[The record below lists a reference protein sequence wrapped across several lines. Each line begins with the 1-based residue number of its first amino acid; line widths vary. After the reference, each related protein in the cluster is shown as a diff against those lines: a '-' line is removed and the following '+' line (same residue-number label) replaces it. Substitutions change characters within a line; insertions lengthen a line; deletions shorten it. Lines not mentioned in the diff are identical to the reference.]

1 MEKYILEL
9 KDIKKDYKLA
19 DNVVPAL
26 KGVSIAFRH
35 NEFVSILGPS
45 GCGKTTLLNII
56 GGLDQ
61 YTSGDLFIK
70 GQSTKKFRS
79 GDWDTYRNHSI
90 GFVFQSY
97 NLIPHLTV
105 LGNVELALTLAGISS
120 KERKK
125 RAMAVLERV
134 GLKNEYKKRPNQL
147 SGGQMQRVA
156 IARALV
162 NNPEILLADEPTGAL
177 DSKTSVEVMEL
188 IKDISKER
196 LVIMVTHNNEI
207 AQKYSSRIIKLLD
220 GKVVDDNNPPSENE
234 KAIDRVVS
242 TLLINEPNLSKKEQK
257 LQKNDKKVFK
267 KKKSSM
273 SIFTAFMLSLKNLI
287 TKKGRT
293 ILTSVAGSI
302 GIIGVALVLAISNG
316 FTNYINKMQTDTLG
330 GYPIAVS
337 TVAIDYSSLNSFMG
351 QDNKVG
357 TEKDDDSIGVYNP
370 STIIAKLG
378 NYNFISDKF
387 VNYINNYIEEDNKK
401 GDKKSLSSVQFTY
414 ATNLKILT
422 EGKDGIVFVDTTPTT
437 SSIYGTTS
445 SLFYEGLDEKDFVLS
460 NYDIVEGKYPENKN
474 EVLLVLNSTGALSTD
489 MLNNL
494 GINFSVNEAGEYN
507 RILYSDI
514 IGKTYKLV
522 TNDDYYKP
530 VYDGEGNLTDFS
542 TIAKSDYQTVYDGAS
557 ETLSICGVMKPRE
570 DIVVEV
576 FDAGVMYLP
585 ELASFYQET
594 CKNSTIVQ
602 KSVADGKFYVP
613 FTVDISELKG
623 FGLGIQNFNTPAEIV
638 GFVKSAFDID
648 MTAQEAM
655 NLGLQMV
662 GASTIPTGI
671 YLYPKDFEGKAEVL
685 KLIDDWNNS
694 EDGAHNKIIYTDA
707 TEVLTGTLGELINII
722 SYVLIAFAAI
732 SLLVSSIM
740 IGIITYVS
748 VVERTKEIGVLRSIG
763 ARKRDIARVF
773 NAETFIVGFAAGIIG
788 VVLTFI
794 LCFPVNAIIAS
805 VSGLK
810 NIAVLKFSHALLLIA
825 VSFVLTLISGLIPAR
840 IASKKDPVVALR
852 SE

>member
-1 MEKYILEL
+1 MGKYILEL

-26 KGVSIAFRH
+26 KGVSMAFRH

-45 GCGKTTLLNII
+45 GCGKTTMLNII

-61 YTSGDLFIK
+61 YTSGDLIIK
-70 GQSTKKFRS
+70 GQSTKKFKG

-97 NLIPHLTV
+97 NLIPHQTV
-105 LGNVELALTLAGISS
+105 LQNVELALTLSGINK
-120 KERKK
+120 KEREQ
-125 RAMAVLERV
+125 RAIDVLKRV
-134 GLKNEYKKRPNQL
+134 GLGDKIKNRPSQL

-177 DSKTSVEVMEL
+177 DSKTSVQIMEL
-188 IKDISKER
+188 IKEISKER
-196 LVIMVTHNNEI
+196 LVIMVTHNTEL
-207 AQKYSSRIIKLLD
+207 AEKYSSRIIKLLD
-220 GKVVDDNNPPSENE
+220 GKVIDDSNPPSENDDALE
-234 KAIDRVVS
+234 RIIE
-242 TLLINEPNLSKKEQK
+242 TLPQNAQN
-257 LQKNDKKVFK
+257 LQKNDKKAFK

-273 SIFTAFMLSLKNLI
+273 SVFTAFMLSLKNLI

-337 TVAIDYSSLNSFMG
+337 TVAIDYSSLSSFMG
-351 QDNKVG
+351 ESNKVG
-357 TEKDDDSIGVYNP
+357 TSEEEGSFGVYNP
-370 STIIAKLG
+370 STIIAKMG

-387 VNYINNYIEEDNKK
+387 VKYINDYIEEDNKK
-401 GDKKSLSSVQFTY
+401 GDRKSLSSVQFTY
-414 ATNLKILT
+414 ATNLKVLT
-422 EGKDGIVFVDTTPTT
+422 EGSEGVVFVDTKPTT
-437 SSIYGTTS
+437 SSIYGTSS
-445 SLFYEGLDEKDFVLS
+445 SLFYEGLADKDFVLS

-489 MLNNL
+489 MLTKL
-494 GINFSVNEAGEYN
+494 GIAVSVNSEGEYE
-507 RILYSDI
+507 RILYSDV
-514 IGKTYKLV
+514 IGKTYKV
-522 TNDDYYKP
+522 ISNDTYYTP
-530 VYDGEGNLTDFS
+530 VYDSEGNVTEFS
-542 TIAKSDYQTVYDGAS
+542 TLAKADYQTAFDGAS

-576 FDAGVMYLP
+576 FDAGIMYLP
-585 ELASFYQET
+585 ELATSYQQD
-594 CKNSTIVQ
+594 CKNSLIVQ
-602 KSVADGKFYVP
+602 KSIDDGKFYVP

-638 GFVKSAFDID
+638 GFVKSSFDID
-648 MTAQEAM
+648 MTAEEAT

-671 YLYPKDFEGKAEVL
+671 YLYPKNFDGKAEVL
-685 KLIDDWNNS
+685 KLIDDWNAS
-694 EDGAHNKIIYTDA
+694 ENGAHNKIVYTDA

-773 NAETFIVGFAAGIIG
+773 NAETFIIGLFAGLIG
-788 VVLTFI
+788 VVLTYI
-794 LCFPVNAIIAS
+794 LCFPVNAIIAK
-805 VSGLK
+805 VSGGLK
-810 NIAVLKFSHALLLIA
+810 NIAVLKFDHALILIA

>member
-1 MEKYILEL
+1 MGKYILEL

-26 KGVSIAFRH
+26 KGVSMAFRH

-45 GCGKTTLLNII
+45 GCGKTTMLNII

-61 YTSGDLFIK
+61 YTSGDLIIK
-70 GQSTKKFRS
+70 GQSTKKFKG

-90 GFVFQSY
+90 GFVFQGY
-97 NLIPHLTV
+97 NLIPHLSV

-120 KERKK
+120 KERKQ

-134 GLKNEYKKRPNQL
+134 GLKNECKKRPNQL

-177 DSKTSVEVMEL
+177 DSKTSVQIMEL
-188 IKDISKER
+188 IKEISKER
-196 LVIMVTHNNEI
+196 LVIMVTHNTEL
-207 AQKYSSRIIKLLD
+207 AEKYSSRIIKLLD
-220 GKVVDDNNPPSENE
+220 GKVIDDSNPPSENDDALE
-234 KAIDRVVS
+234 RIIE
-242 TLLINEPNLSKKEQK
+242 TLPQNAQN
-257 LQKNDKKVFK
+257 LQKNDKKAFK

-273 SIFTAFMLSLKNLI
+273 SVFTAFMLSLKNLI

-337 TVAIDYSSLNSFMG
+337 TVAIDYSSLSSFMG
-351 QDNKVG
+351 ESNKVG
-357 TEKDDDSIGVYNP
+357 TSEEEGSFGVYNP
-370 STIIAKLG
+370 STIIAKMG

-387 VNYINNYIEEDNKK
+387 VKYINDYIEEDNKK
-401 GDKKSLSSVQFTY
+401 GDRKSLSSVQFTY
-414 ATNLKILT
+414 ATNLKVLT
-422 EGKDGIVFVDTTPTT
+422 EGSEGVVFVDTKPTT
-437 SSIYGTTS
+437 SSIYGTSS
-445 SLFYEGLDEKDFVLS
+445 SLFYEGLSDKDFVLS

-489 MLNNL
+489 MLTKL
-494 GINFSVNEAGEYN
+494 GIAVSVNSEGEYE
-507 RILYSDI
+507 RILYSDV
-514 IGKTYKLV
+514 IGKTYKV
-522 TNDDYYKP
+522 ISNDTYYTP
-530 VYDGEGNLTDFS
+530 VYDSEGNVTEFS
-542 TIAKSDYQTVYDGAS
+542 TLAKADYQTAFDGAS
-557 ETLSICGVMKPRE
+557 ETLSICGVMKPRK

-576 FDAGVMYLP
+576 FDAGIMYLP
-585 ELASFYQET
+585 ELATSYQQD
-594 CKNSTIVQ
+594 CKNSLIVQ
-602 KSVADGKFYVP
+602 KSIDDGKFYVP

-638 GFVKSAFDID
+638 GFVKSSFDID
-648 MTAQEAM
+648 MTAEEAT

-671 YLYPKDFEGKAEVL
+671 YLYPKNFDGKAEVL
-685 KLIDDWNNS
+685 KLIDDWNAS
-694 EDGAHNKIIYTDA
+694 ENGAHNKIVYTDA

-773 NAETFIVGFAAGIIG
+773 NAETFIIGLFAGLIG
-788 VVLTFI
+788 VVLTYI
-794 LCFPVNAIIAS
+794 LCFPVNAIIAK
-805 VSGLK
+805 VSGGLK
-810 NIAVLKFSHALLLIA
+810 NIAVLKFNHALILIA

>member
-1 MEKYILEL
+1 MGKYILEL

-26 KGVSIAFRH
+26 KGVSMAFRH

-45 GCGKTTLLNII
+45 GCGKTTMLNII

-61 YTSGDLFIK
+61 YTSGDLIIK
-70 GQSTKKFRS
+70 GQSTKKFKS

-120 KERKK
+120 KERKQ

-177 DSKTSVEVMEL
+177 DSKTSVQIMEL
-188 IKDISKER
+188 IKEISKER
-196 LVIMVTHNNEI
+196 LVIMVTHNNEL
-207 AQKYSSRIIKLLD
+207 AQQYSSRIIKLLD
-220 GKVVDDNNPPSENE
+220 GKVVDDNNPPSKNDDALERIVE
-234 KAIDRVVS
+234 
-242 TLLINEPNLSKKEQK
+242 TLPQNAQN
-257 LQKNDKKVFK
+257 LQKNDKKAFK
-267 KKKSSM
+267 KKKFSM

-337 TVAIDYSSLNSFMG
+337 TVAIDYSSLSSFMG
-351 QDNKVG
+351 EDNKVG
-357 TEKDDDSIGVYNP
+357 TDKEEGSFGVYNP
-370 STIIAKLG
+370 STIIAKMG

-387 VNYINNYIEEDNKK
+387 VKYINDYIEEDNKK
-401 GDKKSLSSVQFTY
+401 GDRKSLSSVQFTY
-414 ATNLKILT
+414 ATNLKVLT
-422 EGKDGIVFVDTTPTT
+422 EGSEGIILVDTKPTT

-445 SLFYEGLDEKDFVLS
+445 SLFYEGLEDKDFVLS
-460 NYDIVEGKYPENKN
+460 NYDVVEGKYPENKN

-489 MLNNL
+489 MLTNL
-494 GINFSVNEAGEYN
+494 GISYSLNEEGGYN

-514 IGKTYKLV
+514 IGKTYKV
-522 TNDDYYKP
+522 ISNDTFYKP
-530 VYDGEGNLTDFS
+530 VYDSEGNLAEFS
-542 TIAKSDYQTVYDGAS
+542 TLAKADYQTAFDGAG

-585 ELASFYQET
+585 ELATSYQQG
-594 CKNSTIVQ
+594 CKNSLIVQ
-602 KSVADGKFYVP
+602 KSIEDGKFYVP

-623 FGLGIQNFNTPAEIV
+623 FGLGIQNFNTPAEII

-648 MTAQEAM
+648 MTAEEAT

-671 YLYPKDFEGKAEVL
+671 YLYPKDFDGKAEVL
-685 KLIDDWNNS
+685 KLIDDWNAS
-694 EDGAHNKIIYTDA
+694 EDGAHNKIVYTDA

-773 NAETFIVGFAAGIIG
+773 NAETFIIGLFAGLIG
-788 VVLTFI
+788 VVLTYI
-794 LCFPVNAIIAS
+794 LCFPVNAIIAKI
-805 VSGLK
+805 SGGLE
-810 NIAVLKFSHALLLIA
+810 NIAVLKFTHALILIA

>member
-1 MEKYILEL
+1 MGKYILEL

-26 KGVSIAFRH
+26 KGVSMAFRH

-45 GCGKTTLLNII
+45 GCGKTTMLNII

-61 YTSGDLFIK
+61 YTSGDLIIK
-70 GQSTKKFRS
+70 GQSTKKFKS

-120 KERKK
+120 KERKQ

-177 DSKTSVEVMEL
+177 DSKTSVQIMEL
-188 IKDISKER
+188 IKEISKER
-196 LVIMVTHNNEI
+196 LVIMVTHNNEL
-207 AQKYSSRIIKLLD
+207 AQQYSSRIIKLLD
-220 GKVVDDNNPPSENE
+220 GKVVDDNNPPSENDDALE
-234 KAIDRVVS
+234 RIVE
-242 TLLINEPNLSKKEQK
+242 TLPQNAQN
-257 LQKNDKKVFK
+257 LQKNDKKAFK

-337 TVAIDYSSLNSFMG
+337 TVAIDYSSLSSFMG
-351 QDNKVG
+351 EDNKVG
-357 TEKDDDSIGVYNP
+357 TDKEEGSFGVYNP
-370 STIIAKLG
+370 STIIAKMG

-387 VNYINNYIEEDNKK
+387 VKYINDYIEEDNKK
-401 GDKKSLSSVQFTY
+401 GDRKSLSSVQFTY
-414 ATNLKILT
+414 ATNLKVLT
-422 EGKDGIVFVDTTPTT
+422 EGSEGIILVDTKPTT

-445 SLFYEGLDEKDFVLS
+445 SLFYEGLEDKDFVLS

-489 MLNNL
+489 MLTKL
-494 GINFSVNEAGEYN
+494 GIAVSVNSEGEYE
-507 RILYSDI
+507 RILYSDV
-514 IGKTYKLV
+514 IGKTYKV
-522 TNDDYYKP
+522 ISNDTFYKP
-530 VYDGEGNLTDFS
+530 VYDSEGNLTEFS
-542 TIAKSDYQTVYDGAS
+542 TLAKADYQTAFDGAG

-585 ELASFYQET
+585 ELATSYQQD
-594 CKNSTIVQ
+594 CKNSLIVQ
-602 KSVADGKFYVP
+602 KSIEDGKFYVP

-623 FGLGIQNFNTPAEIV
+623 FGLGIQNFNTPAEII

-648 MTAQEAM
+648 MTAEEAT

-671 YLYPKDFEGKAEVL
+671 YLYPKDFDGKAEVL
-685 KLIDDWNNS
+685 KLIDDWNAS
-694 EDGAHNKIIYTDA
+694 EDGAHNKIVYTDA

-773 NAETFIVGFAAGIIG
+773 NAETFIIGLFAGLIG
-788 VVLTFI
+788 VVLTYI
-794 LCFPVNAIIAS
+794 LCFPVNAIIAK
-805 VSGLK
+805 VSGGLE
-810 NIAVLKFSHALLLIA
+810 NIAVLKFTHALVLIA

>member
-1 MEKYILEL
+1 MGKYILEL

-26 KGVSIAFRH
+26 KGVSMAFRH

-45 GCGKTTLLNII
+45 GCGKTTMLNII

-61 YTSGDLFIK
+61 YTSGDLIIK
-70 GQSTKKFRS
+70 GQSTKKFKG

-90 GFVFQSY
+90 GFVFQGY
-97 NLIPHLTV
+97 NLIPHLSV

-120 KERKK
+120 KERKQ

-134 GLKNEYKKRPNQL
+134 GLKNECKKRPNQL

-177 DSKTSVEVMEL
+177 DSKTSVQIMEL
-188 IKDISKER
+188 IKEISKER
-196 LVIMVTHNNEI
+196 LVIMVTHNTEL
-207 AQKYSSRIIKLLD
+207 AEKYSSRIIKLLD
-220 GKVVDDNNPPSENE
+220 GKVIDDSNPPSENDDALE
-234 KAIDRVVS
+234 RIIE
-242 TLLINEPNLSKKEQK
+242 TLPQNAQN
-257 LQKNDKKVFK
+257 LQKNDKKAFK

-273 SIFTAFMLSLKNLI
+273 SVFTAFMLSLKNLI

-337 TVAIDYSSLNSFMG
+337 TVAIDYSSLSSFMG
-351 QDNKVG
+351 ESNKVG
-357 TEKDDDSIGVYNP
+357 TSEEEGSFGVYNP
-370 STIIAKLG
+370 STIIAKMG

-387 VNYINNYIEEDNKK
+387 VKYINDYIEEDNKK
-401 GDKKSLSSVQFTY
+401 GDRKSLSSVQFTY
-414 ATNLKILT
+414 ATNLKVLT
-422 EGKDGIVFVDTTPTT
+422 EGSEGIVFVDTKPTT
-437 SSIYGTTS
+437 SSIYGTSS
-445 SLFYEGLDEKDFVLS
+445 SLFYEGLADKDFVLS

-489 MLNNL
+489 ILTKL
-494 GINFSVNEAGEYN
+494 GIAVSVNSEGEYE
-507 RILYSDI
+507 RILYSDV
-514 IGKTYKLV
+514 IGKTYKV
-522 TNDDYYKP
+522 ISNDTYYTP
-530 VYDGEGNLTDFS
+530 VYDSEGNVTEFS
-542 TIAKSDYQTVYDGAS
+542 TLAKADYQTAFDGAS
-557 ETLSICGVMKPRE
+557 ETLSICGVMKPRK

-576 FDAGVMYLP
+576 FDAGIMYLP
-585 ELASFYQET
+585 ELATSYQQD
-594 CKNSTIVQ
+594 CKNSLIVQ
-602 KSVADGKFYVP
+602 KSIDDGKFYVP

-638 GFVKSAFDID
+638 GFVKSSFDID
-648 MTAQEAM
+648 MTAEEAT

-671 YLYPKDFEGKAEVL
+671 YLYPKNFDGKAEVL
-685 KLIDDWNNS
+685 KLIDDWNAS
-694 EDGAHNKIIYTDA
+694 ENGAHNKIVYTDA

-773 NAETFIVGFAAGIIG
+773 NAETFIIGLFAGLIG
-788 VVLTFI
+788 VVLTYI
-794 LCFPVNAIIAS
+794 LCFPVNAIIAK
-805 VSGLK
+805 VSGGLK
-810 NIAVLKFSHALLLIA
+810 NIAVLKFDHALILIA

>member
-1 MEKYILEL
+1 MGKYILEL

-26 KGVSIAFRH
+26 KGVSMAFRH

-45 GCGKTTLLNII
+45 GCGKTTMLNII

-61 YTSGDLFIK
+61 YTSGDLIIK
-70 GQSTKKFRS
+70 GQSTKKFKG

-97 NLIPHLTV
+97 NLIPHLSV

-120 KERKK
+120 KERKQ

-134 GLKNEYKKRPNQL
+134 GLKNECKKRPNQL

-177 DSKTSVEVMEL
+177 DSKTSVQIMEL
-188 IKDISKER
+188 IKEISKER
-196 LVIMVTHNNEI
+196 LVIMVTHNTEL
-207 AQKYSSRIIKLLD
+207 AEKYSSRIIKLLD
-220 GKVVDDNNPPSENE
+220 GKVIDDSNPPSENYNALE
-234 KAIDRVVS
+234 RIIE
-242 TLLINEPNLSKKEQK
+242 TLPQNAQNV
-257 LQKNDKKVFK
+257 QKNNKKAFK

-273 SIFTAFMLSLKNLI
+273 SVFTAFMLSLKNLI

-337 TVAIDYSSLNSFMG
+337 TVAIDYSSLSSFMG
-351 QDNKVG
+351 ESNKVG
-357 TEKDDDSIGVYNP
+357 TSEEEDSFGVYNP
-370 STIIAKLG
+370 STIIAKMG

-387 VNYINNYIEEDNKK
+387 VKYINDYIEEDNKK
-401 GDKKSLSSVQFTY
+401 EDRKSLSSVQFTY
-414 ATNLKILT
+414 ATNLKVLT
-422 EGKDGIVFVDTTPTT
+422 EGSEGIIFVDTKPTT
-437 SSIYGTTS
+437 SSIYGTSS
-445 SLFYEGLDEKDFVLS
+445 SLFYEGLADKDFVLS

-489 MLNNL
+489 MLTKL
-494 GINFSVNEAGEYN
+494 GIAVSVNSEGEYE
-507 RILYSDI
+507 RILYSDV
-514 IGKTYKLV
+514 IGKTYKV
-522 TNDDYYKP
+522 ISNDTYYTP
-530 VYDGEGNLTDFS
+530 AYDSEGNVTEFS
-542 TIAKSDYQTVYDGAS
+542 TLAKADYQTAFDGAS
-557 ETLSICGVMKPRE
+557 ETLSICGVMKPRK

-576 FDAGVMYLP
+576 FDAGIMYLP
-585 ELASFYQET
+585 ELATSYQQD
-594 CKNSTIVQ
+594 CKNSLIVQ
-602 KSVADGKFYVP
+602 KSIDDGKFYVP

-638 GFVKSAFDID
+638 GFVKSSFDID
-648 MTAQEAM
+648 MTAEEAT

-671 YLYPKDFEGKAEVL
+671 YLYPKNFDGKAEVL
-685 KLIDDWNNS
+685 KLIDDWNAS
-694 EDGAHNKIIYTDA
+694 ENGAHNKIVYTDA

-773 NAETFIVGFAAGIIG
+773 NAETFIIGLFAGLIG
-788 VVLTFI
+788 VVLTYI
-794 LCFPVNAIIAS
+794 LCFPVNAIIAK
-805 VSGLK
+805 VSGGLK
-810 NIAVLKFSHALLLIA
+810 NIAVLKFGHALILIA

>member
-1 MEKYILEL
+1 MGKYILEL

-19 DNVVPAL
+19 DNVEPAL
-26 KGVSIAFRH
+26 KGVSMAFRH

-45 GCGKTTLLNII
+45 GCGKTTMLNII

-61 YTSGDLFIK
+61 YTSGDLIIK
-70 GQSTKKFRS
+70 GQSTKKFKG

-97 NLIPHLTV
+97 NLIPHLSV

-120 KERKK
+120 KERKQ

-134 GLKNEYKKRPNQL
+134 GLKNECKKRPNQL

-177 DSKTSVEVMEL
+177 DSKTSVQIMEL
-188 IKDISKER
+188 IKEISKER
-196 LVIMVTHNNEI
+196 LVIMVTHNTEL
-207 AQKYSSRIIKLLD
+207 AEKYSSRIIKLLD
-220 GKVVDDNNPPSENE
+220 GKVIDDSNPPSENDDALE
-234 KAIDRVVS
+234 RIIE
-242 TLLINEPNLSKKEQK
+242 TLPQNAQN
-257 LQKNDKKVFK
+257 LQKNDKKAFK

-273 SIFTAFMLSLKNLI
+273 SVFTAFMLSLKNLI

-337 TVAIDYSSLNSFMG
+337 TVAIDYSSLSSFMG
-351 QDNKVG
+351 ESNKVG
-357 TEKDDDSIGVYNP
+357 TSEEEGSFGVYNP
-370 STIIAKLG
+370 STIIAKMG

-387 VNYINNYIEEDNKK
+387 VKYINDYIEEDNKK
-401 GDKKSLSSVQFTY
+401 GDRKSLSSVQFTY
-414 ATNLKILT
+414 ATNLKVLT
-422 EGKDGIVFVDTTPTT
+422 EGGEGIIFVDTKPTT
-437 SSIYGTTS
+437 SSIYGTSS
-445 SLFYEGLDEKDFVLS
+445 SLFYEGLADKDFVLS

-489 MLNNL
+489 MLTKL
-494 GINFSVNEAGEYN
+494 GIAVSVNSEGEYE
-507 RILYSDI
+507 RILYSDV
-514 IGKTYKLV
+514 IGKTYKV
-522 TNDDYYKP
+522 ISNDTYYTP
-530 VYDGEGNLTDFS
+530 VYDSEGNVTEFS
-542 TIAKSDYQTVYDGAS
+542 TLAKADYQTAFDGAS

-576 FDAGVMYLP
+576 FDAGIMYLP
-585 ELASFYQET
+585 ELATSYQQD
-594 CKNSTIVQ
+594 CKNSLIVQ
-602 KSVADGKFYVP
+602 KSIDDGKFYVP

-638 GFVKSAFDID
+638 GFVKSSFDID
-648 MTAQEAM
+648 MTAEEAT

-671 YLYPKDFEGKAEVL
+671 YLYPKNFDGKAEVL
-685 KLIDDWNNS
+685 KLIDDWNAS
-694 EDGAHNKIIYTDA
+694 ENGAHNKIVYTDA

-773 NAETFIVGFAAGIIG
+773 NAETFIIGLFAGLIG
-788 VVLTFI
+788 VVLTYI
-794 LCFPVNAIIAS
+794 LCFPVNAIIAK
-805 VSGLK
+805 VSGGLK
-810 NIAVLKFSHALLLIA
+810 NIAVLKFDHALILIA

>member
-1 MEKYILEL
+1 MGKYILEL

-26 KGVSIAFRH
+26 KGVSMAFRH

-45 GCGKTTLLNII
+45 GCGKTTMLNII

-61 YTSGDLFIK
+61 YTSGDLIIK
-70 GQSTKKFRS
+70 GQSTKKFKG

-90 GFVFQSY
+90 GFVFQGY
-97 NLIPHLTV
+97 NLIPHLSV

-120 KERKK
+120 KERKQ

-134 GLKNEYKKRPNQL
+134 GLKNECKKRPNQL

-177 DSKTSVEVMEL
+177 DSKTSVQIMEL
-188 IKDISKER
+188 IKEISKER
-196 LVIMVTHNNEI
+196 LVIMVTHNTEL
-207 AQKYSSRIIKLLD
+207 AEKYSSRIIKLLD
-220 GKVVDDNNPPSENE
+220 GKVIDDSNPPSENDDALE
-234 KAIDRVVS
+234 RIIE
-242 TLLINEPNLSKKEQK
+242 TLPQNAQN
-257 LQKNDKKVFK
+257 LQKNDKKAFK

-273 SIFTAFMLSLKNLI
+273 SVFTAFMLSLKNLI

-337 TVAIDYSSLNSFMG
+337 TVAIDYSSLSSFMG
-351 QDNKVG
+351 ESNKVG
-357 TEKDDDSIGVYNP
+357 TSEEEGSFGVYNP
-370 STIIAKLG
+370 STIIAKMG

-387 VNYINNYIEEDNKK
+387 VKYINDYIEEDNKK
-401 GDKKSLSSVQFTY
+401 GDRKSLSSVQFTY
-414 ATNLKILT
+414 ATNLKVLT
-422 EGKDGIVFVDTTPTT
+422 EGSEGIIFVDTKPTT
-437 SSIYGTTS
+437 SSIYGTSS
-445 SLFYEGLDEKDFVLS
+445 SLFYEGLADKDFVLS

-474 EVLLVLNSTGALSTD
+474 EVLLVLDSTGALSTD
-489 MLNNL
+489 MLTKL
-494 GINFSVNEAGEYN
+494 GIAVSVNSEGEYE
-507 RILYSDI
+507 RILYSDV
-514 IGKTYKLV
+514 IGKTYKV
-522 TNDDYYKP
+522 ISNDTYYTP
-530 VYDGEGNLTDFS
+530 VYDSEGNVTEFS
-542 TIAKSDYQTVYDGAS
+542 TLAKADYQTAFDGAS
-557 ETLSICGVMKPRE
+557 ETLSICGVMKPRK

-576 FDAGVMYLP
+576 FDAGIMYLP
-585 ELASFYQET
+585 ELATSYQQD
-594 CKNSTIVQ
+594 CKNSLIVK
-602 KSVADGKFYVP
+602 KSIEDGNFYVP

-638 GFVKSAFDID
+638 GFVKSSFDID
-648 MTAQEAM
+648 MTAEEAT

-671 YLYPKDFEGKAEVL
+671 YLYPKNFDGKAEVL
-685 KLIDDWNNS
+685 KLIDDWNAS
-694 EDGAHNKIIYTDA
+694 ENGAHNKIVYTDA

-773 NAETFIVGFAAGIIG
+773 NAETFIIGLFAGLIG
-788 VVLTFI
+788 VVLTYI
-794 LCFPVNAIIAS
+794 LCFPVNAIIAK
-805 VSGLK
+805 VSGGLK
-810 NIAVLKFSHALLLIA
+810 NIAVLKFDHALILIA

>member
-1 MEKYILEL
+1 MGKYILEL

-26 KGVSIAFRH
+26 KGVSMAFRH

-45 GCGKTTLLNII
+45 GCGKTTMLNII

-61 YTSGDLFIK
+61 YTSGDLIIK
-70 GQSTKKFRS
+70 GQSTKKFKS

-120 KERKK
+120 KERKQ

-177 DSKTSVEVMEL
+177 DSKTSVQIMEL
-188 IKDISKER
+188 IKEISKER
-196 LVIMVTHNNEI
+196 LVIMVTHNNEL
-207 AQKYSSRIIKLLD
+207 AQQYSSRIIKLLD
-220 GKVVDDNNPPSENE
+220 GKVVDDNNPPSENDDALE
-234 KAIDRVVS
+234 RIVE
-242 TLLINEPNLSKKEQK
+242 TLPQNAQN
-257 LQKNDKKVFK
+257 LQKNDKKAFK

-337 TVAIDYSSLNSFMG
+337 TVAIDYSSLSSFMG
-351 QDNKVG
+351 EDNKVG
-357 TEKDDDSIGVYNP
+357 TDKEEGSFGVYNP
-370 STIIAKLG
+370 STIIAKMG

-387 VNYINNYIEEDNKK
+387 VKYINDYIEEDNKK
-401 GDKKSLSSVQFTY
+401 GDRKSLSSVQFTY
-414 ATNLKILT
+414 ATNLKVLT
-422 EGKDGIVFVDTTPTT
+422 EGSEGIIFVDTKPTT
-437 SSIYGTTS
+437 SSIYGTSS
-445 SLFYEGLDEKDFVLS
+445 SLFYEGLADKDFVLS

-489 MLNNL
+489 MLTKL
-494 GINFSVNEAGEYN
+494 GIAVSVNSEGEYE
-507 RILYSDI
+507 RILYSDV
-514 IGKTYKLV
+514 IGKTYKV
-522 TNDDYYKP
+522 ISNDTYYTP
-530 VYDGEGNLTDFS
+530 VYDSEGNVTEFS
-542 TIAKSDYQTVYDGAS
+542 TLAKADYQTAFNGAS
-557 ETLSICGVMKPRE
+557 ETLSICGVMKPRK

-576 FDAGVMYLP
+576 FDAGIMYLP
-585 ELASFYQET
+585 ELATSYQQD
-594 CKNSTIVQ
+594 CKNSLIVQ
-602 KSVADGKFYVP
+602 KSIDDGKFYVP

-638 GFVKSAFDID
+638 GFVKSSFDID
-648 MTAQEAM
+648 MTAEEAT

-671 YLYPKDFEGKAEVL
+671 YLYPKDFDGKAEVL
-685 KLIDDWNNS
+685 KLIDDWNAS
-694 EDGAHNKIIYTDA
+694 EDGAHNKIVYTDA

-722 SYVLIAFAAI
+722 PYVLIAFAAI

-773 NAETFIVGFAAGIIG
+773 NAETFIIGLFAGLIG
-788 VVLTFI
+788 VVLTYI
-794 LCFPVNAIIAS
+794 LCFPVNAIIAK
-805 VSGLK
+805 VSGGLQ
-810 NIAVLKFSHALLLIA
+810 NIAVLKFTHALILIA
-825 VSFVLTLISGLIPAR
+825 VSFVLTLISGLIPAH

>member
-1 MEKYILEL
+1 MGKYILEL

-45 GCGKTTLLNII
+45 GCGKTTMLNII

-61 YTSGDLFIK
+61 YTSGDLIIK
-70 GQSTKKFRS
+70 GQSTKKFKG

-97 NLIPHLTV
+97 NLIPHLSV

-120 KERKK
+120 KERKQ

-134 GLKNEYKKRPNQL
+134 GLKNECKKRPNQL

-177 DSKTSVEVMEL
+177 DSKTSVQIMEL
-188 IKDISKER
+188 IKEISKER
-196 LVIMVTHNNEI
+196 LVIMVTHNTEL
-207 AQKYSSRIIKLLD
+207 AEKYSSRIIKLLD
-220 GKVVDDNNPPSENE
+220 GKVIDDSNPPSENDDALE
-234 KAIDRVVS
+234 RIIE
-242 TLLINEPNLSKKEQK
+242 TLPQNAQN
-257 LQKNDKKVFK
+257 LQKNDKKAFK

-273 SIFTAFMLSLKNLI
+273 SVFTAFMLSLKNLI

-337 TVAIDYSSLNSFMG
+337 TVAIDYSSLSSFMG
-351 QDNKVG
+351 ESNKVG
-357 TEKDDDSIGVYNP
+357 TSEEEGSFGVYNP
-370 STIIAKLG
+370 STIIAKMG

-387 VNYINNYIEEDNKK
+387 VKYINDYIEEDNKK
-401 GDKKSLSSVQFTY
+401 GDRKSLSSVQFTY
-414 ATNLKILT
+414 ATNLKVLT
-422 EGKDGIVFVDTTPTT
+422 EGSEGIIFVDTKPTT
-437 SSIYGTTS
+437 SSIYGTSS
-445 SLFYEGLDEKDFVLS
+445 SLFYEGLADKDFVLS

-489 MLNNL
+489 MLTKL
-494 GINFSVNEAGEYN
+494 GIAVSVNSEGEYE
-507 RILYSDI
+507 RILYSDV
-514 IGKTYKLV
+514 IGKTYKV
-522 TNDDYYKP
+522 ISNDTYYTP
-530 VYDGEGNLTDFS
+530 VYDSEGNVTEFS
-542 TIAKSDYQTVYDGAS
+542 TLAKADYQTAFDGAS

-576 FDAGVMYLP
+576 FDSGIMYLP
-585 ELASFYQET
+585 ELATSYQQD
-594 CKNSTIVQ
+594 CKNSLIVK
-602 KSVADGKFYVP
+602 KSIEDGKFYVP

-638 GFVKSAFDID
+638 GFVKSSFDID
-648 MTAQEAM
+648 MTAEEAT

-671 YLYPKDFEGKAEVL
+671 YLYPKDFDGKAEVL
-685 KLIDDWNNS
+685 KLIDDWNAS
-694 EDGAHNKIIYTDA
+694 EDGAHNKIVYTDA

-773 NAETFIVGFAAGIIG
+773 NAETFIIGLFAGLIG
-788 VVLTFI
+788 VVLTYI
-794 LCFPVNAIIAS
+794 LCFPVNAIIAK
-805 VSGLK
+805 VSGGLK
-810 NIAVLKFSHALLLIA
+810 NIAVLKFDHALILIA

>member
-1 MEKYILEL
+1 MGKYILEL

-26 KGVSIAFRH
+26 KGVSMAFRH

-45 GCGKTTLLNII
+45 GCGKTTMLNII

-61 YTSGDLFIK
+61 YTSGDLIIK
-70 GQSTKKFRS
+70 GQSTKKFKG

-97 NLIPHLTV
+97 NLIPHLSV

-120 KERKK
+120 KERKQ

-134 GLKNEYKKRPNQL
+134 GLKNECKKRPNQL

-177 DSKTSVEVMEL
+177 DSKTSVQIMEL
-188 IKDISKER
+188 IKEISKER
-196 LVIMVTHNNEI
+196 LVIMVTHNTEL
-207 AQKYSSRIIKLLD
+207 AEKYSSRIIKLLD
-220 GKVVDDNNPPSENE
+220 GKVIDDSNPPSENDDALE
-234 KAIDRVVS
+234 RIIE
-242 TLLINEPNLSKKEQK
+242 TLPQNAQN
-257 LQKNDKKVFK
+257 LQKNDKKAFK

-273 SIFTAFMLSLKNLI
+273 SVFTAFMLSLKNLI

-337 TVAIDYSSLNSFMG
+337 TVAIDYSSLSSFMG
-351 QDNKVG
+351 ESNKVG
-357 TEKDDDSIGVYNP
+357 TSEEEGSFGVYNP
-370 STIIAKLG
+370 STIIAKMG

-387 VNYINNYIEEDNKK
+387 VKYINNYIEEDNKK
-401 GDKKSLSSVQFTY
+401 GDRKSLSSVQFTY
-414 ATNLKILT
+414 ATNLKVLT
-422 EGKDGIVFVDTTPTT
+422 EGSEGIIFVDTKPTT
-437 SSIYGTTS
+437 SSIYGTSS
-445 SLFYEGLDEKDFVLS
+445 SLFYEGLADKDFVLS

-489 MLNNL
+489 MLTKL
-494 GINFSVNEAGEYN
+494 GIAVSVNSEGEYE
-507 RILYSDI
+507 RILYSDV
-514 IGKTYKLV
+514 IGKTYKV
-522 TNDDYYKP
+522 ISNDTYYTP
-530 VYDGEGNLTDFS
+530 VYDSEGNVTEFS
-542 TIAKSDYQTVYDGAS
+542 TLAKADYQTAFDGAS

-576 FDAGVMYLP
+576 FDAGIMYLP
-585 ELASFYQET
+585 ELATSYQQD
-594 CKNSTIVQ
+594 CKNSLIVK
-602 KSVADGKFYVP
+602 KSIEDGKFYVP

-638 GFVKSAFDID
+638 GFVKSSFDID
-648 MTAQEAM
+648 MTAEEAT

-671 YLYPKDFEGKAEVL
+671 YLYPKDFDGKAEVL
-685 KLIDDWNNS
+685 KLIDDWNAS
-694 EDGAHNKIIYTDA
+694 EDGAHNKIVYTDA

-773 NAETFIVGFAAGIIG
+773 NAETFIIGLFAGLIG
-788 VVLTFI
+788 VVLTYI
-794 LCFPVNAIIAS
+794 LCFPVNAIIAK
-805 VSGLK
+805 VSGGLK
-810 NIAVLKFSHALLLIA
+810 NIAVLKFDHALILIA

>member
-1 MEKYILEL
+1 MGKYILEL

-26 KGVSIAFRH
+26 KGVSMAFRH

-45 GCGKTTLLNII
+45 GCGKTTMLNII

-61 YTSGDLFIK
+61 YTSGDLIIK
-70 GQSTKKFRS
+70 GQSTKKFKG

-97 NLIPHLTV
+97 NLIPHLSV

-120 KERKK
+120 KERKQ

-134 GLKNEYKKRPNQL
+134 GLKNECKKRPNQL

-177 DSKTSVEVMEL
+177 DSKTSVQIMEL
-188 IKDISKER
+188 IKEISKER
-196 LVIMVTHNNEI
+196 LVIMVTHNTEL
-207 AQKYSSRIIKLLD
+207 AEKYSSRIIKLLD
-220 GKVVDDNNPPSENE
+220 GKVVDDSNPPSENDDALE
-234 KAIDRVVS
+234 RIIE
-242 TLLINEPNLSKKEQK
+242 TLPQNAQN
-257 LQKNDKKVFK
+257 LQKNDKKAFK

-273 SIFTAFMLSLKNLI
+273 SVFTAFMLSLKNLI

-337 TVAIDYSSLNSFMG
+337 TVAIDYSSLSSFMG
-351 QDNKVG
+351 ESNKVG
-357 TEKDDDSIGVYNP
+357 TSEEEGSFGVYNP
-370 STIIAKLG
+370 STIIAKMG

-387 VNYINNYIEEDNKK
+387 VKYINDYIEEDNKK
-401 GDKKSLSSVQFTY
+401 GDRKSLSSVQFTY
-414 ATNLKILT
+414 ATNLKVLT
-422 EGKDGIVFVDTTPTT
+422 EGSEGIIFVDTKPTT
-437 SSIYGTTS
+437 SSIYGTSS
-445 SLFYEGLDEKDFVLS
+445 SLFYEGLADKDFVLS

-489 MLNNL
+489 MLTKL
-494 GINFSVNEAGEYN
+494 GIAVSVNSEGEYE
-507 RILYSDI
+507 RILYSDV
-514 IGKTYKLV
+514 IGKTYKV
-522 TNDDYYKP
+522 ISNDTYYTP
-530 VYDGEGNLTDFS
+530 VYDSEGNVTEFS
-542 TIAKSDYQTVYDGAS
+542 TLAKADYQTAFDGAS

-576 FDAGVMYLP
+576 FDAGIMYLP
-585 ELASFYQET
+585 ELATSYQQD
-594 CKNSTIVQ
+594 CKNSLIVK
-602 KSVADGKFYVP
+602 KSIEDGKFYVP

-638 GFVKSAFDID
+638 GFVKSSFDID
-648 MTAQEAM
+648 MTAEEAT

-671 YLYPKDFEGKAEVL
+671 YLYPKDFDGKAEVL
-685 KLIDDWNNS
+685 KLIDDWNAS
-694 EDGAHNKIIYTDA
+694 ENGAHNKIVYTDA

-773 NAETFIVGFAAGIIG
+773 NAETFIIGLFAGLIG
-788 VVLTFI
+788 VVLTYI
-794 LCFPVNAIIAS
+794 LCFPVNAIIAK
-805 VSGLK
+805 VSGGLK
-810 NIAVLKFSHALLLIA
+810 NIAVLKFDHALILIA

>member
-1 MEKYILEL
+1 MGKYILEL

-26 KGVSIAFRH
+26 KGVSMAFRH

-45 GCGKTTLLNII
+45 GCGKTTMLNII

-61 YTSGDLFIK
+61 YTSGDLIIK
-70 GQSTKKFRS
+70 GQSTKKFKG

-90 GFVFQSY
+90 GFVFQGY
-97 NLIPHLTV
+97 NLIPHLSV

-120 KERKK
+120 KERKQ

-134 GLKNEYKKRPNQL
+134 GLKNECKKRPNQL

-177 DSKTSVEVMEL
+177 DSKTSVQIMEL
-188 IKDISKER
+188 IKEISKER
-196 LVIMVTHNNEI
+196 LVIMVTHNTEL
-207 AQKYSSRIIKLLD
+207 AEKYSSRIIKLLD
-220 GKVVDDNNPPSENE
+220 GKVIDDSNPPSENDDALE
-234 KAIDRVVS
+234 RIIE
-242 TLLINEPNLSKKEQK
+242 TLPQNAQN
-257 LQKNDKKVFK
+257 LQKNDKKAFK

-273 SIFTAFMLSLKNLI
+273 SVFTAFMLSLKNLI

-337 TVAIDYSSLNSFMG
+337 TVAIDYSSLSSFMG
-351 QDNKVG
+351 ESNKVG
-357 TEKDDDSIGVYNP
+357 TSEEEGSFGVYNP
-370 STIIAKLG
+370 STIIAKMG

-387 VNYINNYIEEDNKK
+387 VKYINDYIEEDNKK
-401 GDKKSLSSVQFTY
+401 GDRKSLSSVQFTY
-414 ATNLKILT
+414 ATNLKVLT
-422 EGKDGIVFVDTTPTT
+422 EGSEGIVFVDTKPTT
-437 SSIYGTTS
+437 SSIYGTSS
-445 SLFYEGLDEKDFVLS
+445 SLFYEGLADKDFVLS

-489 MLNNL
+489 ILTKL
-494 GINFSVNEAGEYN
+494 GIAVSVNSEGEYE
-507 RILYSDI
+507 RILYSDV
-514 IGKTYKLV
+514 IGKTYKV
-522 TNDDYYKP
+522 ISNDTYYTP
-530 VYDGEGNLTDFS
+530 VYDSEGNVTEFS
-542 TIAKSDYQTVYDGAS
+542 TLAKADYQTAFDGAS
-557 ETLSICGVMKPRE
+557 ETLSICGVMKPRK

-576 FDAGVMYLP
+576 FDAGIMYLP
-585 ELASFYQET
+585 ELATSYQQD
-594 CKNSTIVQ
+594 CKNSLIVQ
-602 KSVADGKFYVP
+602 KSIDDGKFYVP

-623 FGLGIQNFNTPAEIV
+623 FGLGIQNFNIPAEIV
-638 GFVKSAFDID
+638 GFVKSSFDID
-648 MTAQEAM
+648 MTAEEAT

-671 YLYPKDFEGKAEVL
+671 YLYPKNFDGKAEVL
-685 KLIDDWNNS
+685 KLIDDWNAS
-694 EDGAHNKIIYTDA
+694 EDGAHNKIVYTDA

-773 NAETFIVGFAAGIIG
+773 NAETFIIGLFAGLIG
-788 VVLTFI
+788 VVLTYI
-794 LCFPVNAIIAS
+794 LCFPVNAIIAK
-805 VSGLK
+805 VSGGLK
-810 NIAVLKFSHALLLIA
+810 NIAVLKFNHALILIA

>member
-1 MEKYILEL
+1 MGKYILEL

-26 KGVSIAFRH
+26 KGVSMAFRH

-45 GCGKTTLLNII
+45 GCGKTTMLNII

-61 YTSGDLFIK
+61 YTSGDLIIK
-70 GQSTKKFRS
+70 GQSTKKFKG

-97 NLIPHLTV
+97 NLIPHLSV

-120 KERKK
+120 KERKQ

-134 GLKNEYKKRPNQL
+134 GLKNECKKRPNQL

-177 DSKTSVEVMEL
+177 DSKTSVQIMEL
-188 IKDISKER
+188 IKEISKER
-196 LVIMVTHNNEI
+196 LVIMVTHNTEL
-207 AQKYSSRIIKLLD
+207 AEKYSSRIIKLLD
-220 GKVVDDNNPPSENE
+220 GKVIDDSNPPSENDDALE
-234 KAIDRVVS
+234 RIIE
-242 TLLINEPNLSKKEQK
+242 TLPQNAQN
-257 LQKNDKKVFK
+257 LQKNDKKAFK

-273 SIFTAFMLSLKNLI
+273 SVFTAFMLSLKNLI

-337 TVAIDYSSLNSFMG
+337 TVAIDYSSLSSFMG
-351 QDNKVG
+351 ESNKVG
-357 TEKDDDSIGVYNP
+357 TSEEEGSFGVYNP
-370 STIIAKLG
+370 STIIAKMG

-387 VNYINNYIEEDNKK
+387 VKYINDYIEEDNKK
-401 GDKKSLSSVQFTY
+401 GDRKSLSSVQFTY
-414 ATNLKILT
+414 ATNLKVLT
-422 EGKDGIVFVDTTPTT
+422 EGSEGVVFVDTKPTT
-437 SSIYGTTS
+437 SSIYGTSS
-445 SLFYEGLDEKDFVLS
+445 SLFYEGLADKDFVLS

-489 MLNNL
+489 MLTKL
-494 GINFSVNEAGEYN
+494 GIAVSVNSEGEYE
-507 RILYSDI
+507 RILYSDV
-514 IGKTYKLV
+514 IGKTYKV
-522 TNDDYYKP
+522 ISNDTYYTP
-530 VYDGEGNLTDFS
+530 VYDSEGNVTEFS
-542 TIAKSDYQTVYDGAS
+542 TLAKADYQTAFDGAS

-576 FDAGVMYLP
+576 FDAGIMYLP
-585 ELASFYQET
+585 ELATSYQQD
-594 CKNSTIVQ
+594 CKNSLIVK
-602 KSVADGKFYVP
+602 KSIEDGKFYVP

-638 GFVKSAFDID
+638 GFVKSSFDID
-648 MTAQEAM
+648 MTAEEAT

-671 YLYPKDFEGKAEVL
+671 YLYPKNFDGKAEVL
-685 KLIDDWNNS
+685 KLIDDWNAS
-694 EDGAHNKIIYTDA
+694 ENGAHNKIVYTDA

-773 NAETFIVGFAAGIIG
+773 NAETFIIGLFAGLIG
-788 VVLTFI
+788 VVLTYI
-794 LCFPVNAIIAS
+794 LCFPVNAIIAK
-805 VSGLK
+805 VSGGLK
-810 NIAVLKFSHALLLIA
+810 NIAVLKFDHALILIA

>member
-1 MEKYILEL
+1 MGKYILEL

-26 KGVSIAFRH
+26 KGVSMAFRH

-45 GCGKTTLLNII
+45 GCGKTTMLNII

-61 YTSGDLFIK
+61 YTSGDLIIK
-70 GQSTKKFRS
+70 GQSTKKFKG

-97 NLIPHLTV
+97 NLIPHLSV

-120 KERKK
+120 KERKQ

-134 GLKNEYKKRPNQL
+134 GLKNECKKRPNQL

-177 DSKTSVEVMEL
+177 DSKTSVQIMEL
-188 IKDISKER
+188 IKEISKER
-196 LVIMVTHNNEI
+196 LVIMVTHNTEL
-207 AQKYSSRIIKLLD
+207 AEKYSSRIIKLLD
-220 GKVVDDNNPPSENE
+220 GKVVDDSNPPSENDDALE
-234 KAIDRVVS
+234 RIIE
-242 TLLINEPNLSKKEQK
+242 TLPQNAQN
-257 LQKNDKKVFK
+257 LQKNDKKAFK

-273 SIFTAFMLSLKNLI
+273 SVFTAFMLSLKNLI

-337 TVAIDYSSLNSFMG
+337 TVAIDYSSLSSFMG
-351 QDNKVG
+351 ESNKVG
-357 TEKDDDSIGVYNP
+357 TSEEEGSFGVYNP
-370 STIIAKLG
+370 STIIAKMG

-387 VNYINNYIEEDNKK
+387 VKYINDYIEEDNKK
-401 GDKKSLSSVQFTY
+401 GNRKSLSSVQFTY
-414 ATNLKILT
+414 ATNLKVLT
-422 EGKDGIVFVDTTPTT
+422 EGSEGVIFVDTKPTT
-437 SSIYGTTS
+437 SSIYGTSS
-445 SLFYEGLDEKDFVLS
+445 SLFYEGLADKDFVLS

-489 MLNNL
+489 MLTKL
-494 GINFSVNEAGEYN
+494 GIAVSVNSEGEYE
-507 RILYSDI
+507 RILYSDV
-514 IGKTYKLV
+514 IGKTYKV
-522 TNDDYYKP
+522 ISNDTYYTP
-530 VYDGEGNLTDFS
+530 VYDSEGNVTEFS
-542 TIAKSDYQTVYDGAS
+542 TLAKADYQTAFDGAS
-557 ETLSICGVMKPRE
+557 ETLSICGVMKPRK

-576 FDAGVMYLP
+576 FDAGIMYLP
-585 ELASFYQET
+585 GLATSYQQD
-594 CKNSTIVQ
+594 CKNSLIVQ
-602 KSVADGKFYVP
+602 KSIDDGKFYVP

-638 GFVKSAFDID
+638 GFVKSSFDID
-648 MTAQEAM
+648 MTAEEAT
-655 NLGLQMV
+655 NLGLQMI

-671 YLYPKDFEGKAEVL
+671 YLYPKDFDGKAEVL
-685 KLIDDWNNS
+685 KLIDDWNAS
-694 EDGAHNKIIYTDA
+694 ENGAHNKIVYTDA

-773 NAETFIVGFAAGIIG
+773 NAETFIIGLFAGLIG
-788 VVLTFI
+788 VVLTYI
-794 LCFPVNAIIAS
+794 LCFPVNAIIAK
-805 VSGLK
+805 VSGGLK
-810 NIAVLKFSHALLLIA
+810 NIAVLKFDHALILIA

>member
-1 MEKYILEL
+1 MGKYILEL

-26 KGVSIAFRH
+26 KGVSMAFRH

-45 GCGKTTLLNII
+45 GCGKTTMLNII

-61 YTSGDLFIK
+61 YTSGDLIIK
-70 GQSTKKFRS
+70 GQSTKKFNA

-120 KERKK
+120 KERKQ

-134 GLKNEYKKRPNQL
+134 GLKNECKKRPNQL

-177 DSKTSVEVMEL
+177 DSKTSVQIMEL
-188 IKDISKER
+188 IKEISKER
-196 LVIMVTHNNEI
+196 LVIMVTHNTEL
-207 AQKYSSRIIKLLD
+207 AEKYSSRIIKLLD
-220 GKVVDDNNPPSENE
+220 GKVIDDSNPPSENDNALE
-234 KAIDRVVS
+234 RIIE
-242 TLLINEPNLSKKEQK
+242 TLPQNAQN
-257 LQKNDKKVFK
+257 LQKNDKKAFK

-273 SIFTAFMLSLKNLI
+273 SVFTAFMLSLKNLI

-337 TVAIDYSSLNSFMG
+337 TVAIDYSSLSSFMG
-351 QDNKVG
+351 ESNKVG
-357 TEKDDDSIGVYNP
+357 TSEEEGSFGVYNP
-370 STIIAKLG
+370 STIIAKMG

-387 VNYINNYIEEDNKK
+387 VKYINDYIEEDNKK
-401 GDKKSLSSVQFTY
+401 GDRKSLSSVQFTY
-414 ATNLKILT
+414 ATNLKVLT
-422 EGKDGIVFVDTTPTT
+422 EGSEGVIFVDTKPTT
-437 SSIYGTTS
+437 SSIYGTSS
-445 SLFYEGLDEKDFVLS
+445 SLFYEGLADKDFVLS

-489 MLNNL
+489 MLTKL
-494 GINFSVNEAGEYN
+494 GIAVSVNSEGEYE
-507 RILYSDI
+507 RILYSDV
-514 IGKTYKLV
+514 IGKTYKV
-522 TNDDYYKP
+522 ISNDTYYTP
-530 VYDGEGNLTDFS
+530 VYDSEGNVTEFS
-542 TIAKSDYQTVYDGAS
+542 TLAKADYQTAFDGAS

-576 FDAGVMYLP
+576 FDSGIMYLP
-585 ELASFYQET
+585 ELATSYQQD
-594 CKNSTIVQ
+594 CKNSLIVQ
-602 KSVADGKFYVP
+602 KSIEDGKFYVP

-638 GFVKSAFDID
+638 GFVKSSFDID
-648 MTAQEAM
+648 MTAEEAT

-671 YLYPKDFEGKAEVL
+671 YLYPKDFDGKAEVL
-685 KLIDDWNNS
+685 KLIDDWNAS
-694 EDGAHNKIIYTDA
+694 EDGAHNKIVYTDA

-773 NAETFIVGFAAGIIG
+773 NAETFIIGLFAGLIG
-788 VVLTFI
+788 VVLTYI
-794 LCFPVNAIIAS
+794 LCFPVNAIIAK
-805 VSGLK
+805 VSGGLK
-810 NIAVLKFSHALLLIA
+810 NIAVLKFDHALILIA

>member
-1 MEKYILEL
+1 MGKYILEL

-45 GCGKTTLLNII
+45 GCGKTTMLNII

-61 YTSGDLFIK
+61 YTSGDLIIK
-70 GQSTKKFRS
+70 GQSTKKFKG

-97 NLIPHLTV
+97 NLIPHLSV

-120 KERKK
+120 KERKQ

-134 GLKNEYKKRPNQL
+134 GLKNECKKRPNQL

-177 DSKTSVEVMEL
+177 DSKTSVQIMEL
-188 IKDISKER
+188 IKEISKER
-196 LVIMVTHNNEI
+196 LVIMVTHNTEL
-207 AQKYSSRIIKLLD
+207 AEKYSSRIIKLLD
-220 GKVVDDNNPPSENE
+220 GKVVDDSNPPSENDDALE
-234 KAIDRVVS
+234 RIIE
-242 TLLINEPNLSKKEQK
+242 TLPQNAQN
-257 LQKNDKKVFK
+257 LQKNDKKAFK

-273 SIFTAFMLSLKNLI
+273 SVFTAFMLSLKNLI

-337 TVAIDYSSLNSFMG
+337 TVAIDYSSLSSFMG
-351 QDNKVG
+351 ESNKVG
-357 TEKDDDSIGVYNP
+357 TSEEEGSFGVYNP
-370 STIIAKLG
+370 STIIAKMG

-387 VNYINNYIEEDNKK
+387 VKYINDYIEEDNKK

-414 ATNLKILT
+414 ATNLKVLT
-422 EGKDGIVFVDTTPTT
+422 EGSEGVIFVDTKPTT
-437 SSIYGTTS
+437 SSIYGTSS
-445 SLFYEGLDEKDFVLS
+445 SLFYEGLADKDFVLS

-489 MLNNL
+489 MLTKL
-494 GINFSVNEAGEYN
+494 GIAVSVNSEGEYE
-507 RILYSDI
+507 RILYSDV
-514 IGKTYKLV
+514 IGKTYKV
-522 TNDDYYKP
+522 ISNDTYYTP
-530 VYDGEGNLTDFS
+530 VYDSEGNVTEFS
-542 TIAKSDYQTVYDGAS
+542 TLAKADYQTAFDGAS
-557 ETLSICGVMKPRE
+557 ETLSICGVMKPRK

-576 FDAGVMYLP
+576 FDSGIMYLP
-585 ELASFYQET
+585 ELATSYQHD
-594 CKNSTIVQ
+594 CKNSLIVK
-602 KSVADGKFYVP
+602 KSIEDGKFYVP

-638 GFVKSAFDID
+638 GFVKSSFDID
-648 MTAQEAM
+648 MTAEEAT

-671 YLYPKDFEGKAEVL
+671 YLYPKDFDGKAEVL
-685 KLIDDWNNS
+685 KLIDDWNAS
-694 EDGAHNKIIYTDA
+694 ENGAHNKIVYTDA

-773 NAETFIVGFAAGIIG
+773 NAETFIIGLFAGLIG
-788 VVLTFI
+788 VVLTYI
-794 LCFPVNAIIAS
+794 LCFPVNAIIAK
-805 VSGLK
+805 VSGGLK
-810 NIAVLKFSHALLLIA
+810 NIAVLKFDHALILIA

>member
-1 MEKYILEL
+1 MGKYILEL

-26 KGVSIAFRH
+26 KGVSMAFRH

-45 GCGKTTLLNII
+45 GCGKTTMLNII

-61 YTSGDLFIK
+61 YTSGDLIIK
-70 GQSTKKFRS
+70 GQSTKKFKG

-97 NLIPHLTV
+97 NLIPHLSV

-120 KERKK
+120 KERKQ

-134 GLKNEYKKRPNQL
+134 GLKNECKKRPNQL

-177 DSKTSVEVMEL
+177 DSKTSVQIMEL
-188 IKDISKER
+188 IKEISKER
-196 LVIMVTHNNEI
+196 LVIMVTHNTEL
-207 AQKYSSRIIKLLD
+207 AEKYSSRIIKLLD
-220 GKVVDDNNPPSENE
+220 GKVIDDSNPPSENDDALE
-234 KAIDRVVS
+234 RIIE
-242 TLLINEPNLSKKEQK
+242 TLPQNAQN
-257 LQKNDKKVFK
+257 LQKNDKKAFK

-273 SIFTAFMLSLKNLI
+273 SVFTAFMLSLKNLI

-337 TVAIDYSSLNSFMG
+337 TVAIDYSSLSSFMG
-351 QDNKVG
+351 ESNKVG
-357 TEKDDDSIGVYNP
+357 TSEEEGSFGVYNP
-370 STIIAKLG
+370 STIIAKMG

-387 VNYINNYIEEDNKK
+387 VKYINDYIEEDNKK
-401 GDKKSLSSVQFTY
+401 GDRKSLSSVQFTY
-414 ATNLKILT
+414 ATNLKVLT
-422 EGKDGIVFVDTTPTT
+422 EGSEGVVFVDTKPTT
-437 SSIYGTTS
+437 SSIYGTSS
-445 SLFYEGLDEKDFVLS
+445 SLFYEGLADKDFVLS

-489 MLNNL
+489 MLTKL
-494 GINFSVNEAGEYN
+494 GIAVSVNSEGEYE
-507 RILYSDI
+507 RILYSDV
-514 IGKTYKLV
+514 IGKTYKV
-522 TNDDYYKP
+522 ISNDAYYTP
-530 VYDGEGNLTDFS
+530 VYDSEGNVTEFS
-542 TIAKSDYQTVYDGAS
+542 TLAKADYQTAFDGAS
-557 ETLSICGVMKPRE
+557 ETLSICGVMKPRK

-576 FDAGVMYLP
+576 FDAGIMYLP
-585 ELASFYQET
+585 ELATSYQQD
-594 CKNSTIVQ
+594 CKNSLIVQ
-602 KSVADGKFYVP
+602 KSIDDGKFYVP

-623 FGLGIQNFNTPAEIV
+623 FGLGIQNFNKPAEIV
-638 GFVKSAFDID
+638 GFVKSSFDID
-648 MTAQEAM
+648 MTAEEAT

-671 YLYPKDFEGKAEVL
+671 YLYPKDFDGKAEVL
-685 KLIDDWNNS
+685 KLIDDWNAS
-694 EDGAHNKIIYTDA
+694 ENGAHNKIVYTDA

-773 NAETFIVGFAAGIIG
+773 NAETFIIGLFAGLIG
-788 VVLTFI
+788 VVLTYI
-794 LCFPVNAIIAS
+794 LCFPVNAIIAK
-805 VSGLK
+805 VSGGLK
-810 NIAVLKFSHALLLIA
+810 NIAVLKFDHALILIA

>member
-1 MEKYILEL
+1 MGKYILEL

-26 KGVSIAFRH
+26 KGVSMAFRH

-45 GCGKTTLLNII
+45 GCGKTTMLNII

-61 YTSGDLFIK
+61 YTSGDLIIK
-70 GQSTKKFRS
+70 GQSTKKFKG

-97 NLIPHLTV
+97 NLIPHLSV

-120 KERKK
+120 KERKQ

-134 GLKNEYKKRPNQL
+134 GLKNECKKRPNQL

-177 DSKTSVEVMEL
+177 DSKTSVQIMEL
-188 IKDISKER
+188 IKEISKER
-196 LVIMVTHNNEI
+196 LVIMVTHNTEL
-207 AQKYSSRIIKLLD
+207 AEKYSSRIIKLLD
-220 GKVVDDNNPPSENE
+220 GKVIDDSNPPSENDDALE
-234 KAIDRVVS
+234 RIIE
-242 TLLINEPNLSKKEQK
+242 TLPQNAQN
-257 LQKNDKKVFK
+257 LQKNDKKAFK

-273 SIFTAFMLSLKNLI
+273 SVFTAFMLSLKNLI

-337 TVAIDYSSLNSFMG
+337 TVAIDYSSLSSFMG
-351 QDNKVG
+351 ESNKVG
-357 TEKDDDSIGVYNP
+357 TSEEEGSFGVYNP
-370 STIIAKLG
+370 STIIAKMG

-387 VNYINNYIEEDNKK
+387 VKYINDYIEEDNKK
-401 GDKKSLSSVQFTY
+401 GDRKSLSSVQFTY
-414 ATNLKILT
+414 ATNLKVLT
-422 EGKDGIVFVDTTPTT
+422 EGSEGVIFVDTKPTT
-437 SSIYGTTS
+437 SSIYGTSS
-445 SLFYEGLDEKDFVLS
+445 SLFYEGLSDKDFVLS

-489 MLNNL
+489 MLTKL
-494 GINFSVNEAGEYN
+494 GIAVSVNSEGEYE
-507 RILYSDI
+507 RILYSDV
-514 IGKTYKLV
+514 IGKTYKV
-522 TNDDYYKP
+522 ISNDTYYTP
-530 VYDGEGNLTDFS
+530 VYDSEGNVTEFS
-542 TIAKSDYQTVYDGAS
+542 TLAKADYQTAFDGAS

-576 FDAGVMYLP
+576 FDAGIMYLP
-585 ELASFYQET
+585 ELATSYQQD
-594 CKNSTIVQ
+594 CKNSLIVQ
-602 KSVADGKFYVP
+602 KSIDDGKFYVP

-638 GFVKSAFDID
+638 GFVKSSFDID
-648 MTAQEAM
+648 MTAEEAT

-671 YLYPKDFEGKAEVL
+671 YLYPKNFDGKAEVL
-685 KLIDDWNNS
+685 KLIDDWNAS
-694 EDGAHNKIIYTDA
+694 ENGAHNKIVYTDA

-773 NAETFIVGFAAGIIG
+773 NAETFIIGLFAGLIG
-788 VVLTFI
+788 VVLTYI
-794 LCFPVNAIIAS
+794 LCFPVNAIIAK
-805 VSGLK
+805 VSGGLK
-810 NIAVLKFSHALLLIA
+810 NIAVLKFDHALILIA

>member
-1 MEKYILEL
+1 MGKYILEL

-26 KGVSIAFRH
+26 KGVSMAFRH

-45 GCGKTTLLNII
+45 GCGKTTMLNII

-61 YTSGDLFIK
+61 YTSGDLIIK
-70 GQSTKKFRS
+70 GQSTKKFKG

-97 NLIPHLTV
+97 NLIPHLSV

-120 KERKK
+120 KERKQ

-134 GLKNEYKKRPNQL
+134 GLKNECKKRPNQL

-177 DSKTSVEVMEL
+177 DSKTSVQIMEL
-188 IKDISKER
+188 IKEISKER
-196 LVIMVTHNNEI
+196 LVIMVTHNTEL
-207 AQKYSSRIIKLLD
+207 AEKYSSRIIKLLD
-220 GKVVDDNNPPSENE
+220 GKVIDDSNPPSENDDALE
-234 KAIDRVVS
+234 RIIE
-242 TLLINEPNLSKKEQK
+242 TLPQNAQN
-257 LQKNDKKVFK
+257 LQKNDKKAFK

-273 SIFTAFMLSLKNLI
+273 SVFTAFMLSLKNLI

-337 TVAIDYSSLNSFMG
+337 TVAIDYSSLSSFMG
-351 QDNKVG
+351 ESNKVG
-357 TEKDDDSIGVYNP
+357 TSEEEGSFGVYNP
-370 STIIAKLG
+370 STIIAKMG

-387 VNYINNYIEEDNKK
+387 VKYINDYIEEDNKK
-401 GDKKSLSSVQFTY
+401 GDRKSLSSVQFTY
-414 ATNLKILT
+414 ATNLKVLT
-422 EGKDGIVFVDTTPTT
+422 EGSEGVIFVDTKPTT
-437 SSIYGTTS
+437 SSIYGTSS
-445 SLFYEGLDEKDFVLS
+445 SLFYEGLADKDFVLS

-489 MLNNL
+489 MLTKL
-494 GINFSVNEAGEYN
+494 GIAVSVNSEGEYE
-507 RILYSDI
+507 RILYSDV
-514 IGKTYKLV
+514 IGKTYKV
-522 TNDDYYKP
+522 ISNDTYYTP
-530 VYDGEGNLTDFS
+530 VYDSEGNVTEFS
-542 TIAKSDYQTVYDGAS
+542 TLAKADYQTAFDGAS
-557 ETLSICGVMKPRE
+557 ETLSICGVMKPRK

-576 FDAGVMYLP
+576 FDAGIMYLP
-585 ELASFYQET
+585 ELATSYRQD
-594 CKNSTIVQ
+594 CKNSLIVQ
-602 KSVADGKFYVP
+602 KSIDDGKFYVP

-638 GFVKSAFDID
+638 GFVKSSFDID
-648 MTAQEAM
+648 MTAEEAT

-671 YLYPKDFEGKAEVL
+671 YLYPKNFDGKAEVL
-685 KLIDDWNNS
+685 KLIDDWNAS
-694 EDGAHNKIIYTDA
+694 ENGAHNKIVYTDA

-773 NAETFIVGFAAGIIG
+773 NAETFIIGLFAGLIG
-788 VVLTFI
+788 VVLTYI
-794 LCFPVNAIIAS
+794 LCFPVNAIIAK
-805 VSGLK
+805 VSGGLK
-810 NIAVLKFSHALLLIA
+810 NIAVLKFDHALILIA

>member
-1 MEKYILEL
+1 MGKYILEL

-26 KGVSIAFRH
+26 KGVSMAFRH

-45 GCGKTTLLNII
+45 GCGKTTMLNII

-61 YTSGDLFIK
+61 YTSGDLIIK
-70 GQSTKKFRS
+70 GQSTKKFKG

-97 NLIPHLTV
+97 NLIPHLSV

-120 KERKK
+120 KERKQ

-134 GLKNEYKKRPNQL
+134 GLKNECKKRPNQL

-177 DSKTSVEVMEL
+177 DSKTSVQIMEL
-188 IKDISKER
+188 IKEISKER
-196 LVIMVTHNNEI
+196 LVIMVTHNTEL
-207 AQKYSSRIIKLLD
+207 AEKYSSRIIKLLD
-220 GKVVDDNNPPSENE
+220 GKVIDDSNPPSENDDALE
-234 KAIDRVVS
+234 RIIE
-242 TLLINEPNLSKKEQK
+242 TLPQNAQN
-257 LQKNDKKVFK
+257 LQKNDKKAFK

-273 SIFTAFMLSLKNLI
+273 SVFTAFMLSLKNLI

-337 TVAIDYSSLNSFMG
+337 TVAIDYSSLSSFMG
-351 QDNKVG
+351 ESNKVG
-357 TEKDDDSIGVYNP
+357 TSEEEGSFGVYNP
-370 STIIAKLG
+370 STIIAKMG

-387 VNYINNYIEEDNKK
+387 VKYINDYIEEDNKK
-401 GDKKSLSSVQFTY
+401 GDRKSLSSVQFTY
-414 ATNLKILT
+414 ATNLKVLT
-422 EGKDGIVFVDTTPTT
+422 EGSEGIIFVDTKPTT
-437 SSIYGTTS
+437 SSIYGTSS
-445 SLFYEGLDEKDFVLS
+445 SLFYEGLADKDFVLS
-460 NYDIVEGKYPENKN
+460 NYDIVEGQYPENKN
-474 EVLLVLNSTGALSTD
+474 EVLLVLDSTGALSTD
-489 MLNNL
+489 MLTKL
-494 GINFSVNEAGEYN
+494 GIAVSVNSEGEYE
-507 RILYSDI
+507 RILYSDV
-514 IGKTYKLV
+514 IGKTYKV
-522 TNDDYYKP
+522 ISNDTYYTP
-530 VYDGEGNLTDFS
+530 VYDSEGNVTEFS
-542 TIAKSDYQTVYDGAS
+542 TLAKADYQTAFDGAS
-557 ETLSICGVMKPRE
+557 ETLSICGVMKPRK

-576 FDAGVMYLP
+576 FDAGIMYLP
-585 ELASFYQET
+585 ELATSYQQD
-594 CKNSTIVQ
+594 CKNSLIVQ
-602 KSVADGKFYVP
+602 KSIDDGKFYVP

-638 GFVKSAFDID
+638 GFVKSSFDID
-648 MTAQEAM
+648 MTAEEAT

-671 YLYPKDFEGKAEVL
+671 YLYPKNFDGKAEVL
-685 KLIDDWNNS
+685 KLIDDWNAS
-694 EDGAHNKIIYTDA
+694 ENGAHNKIVYTDA

-773 NAETFIVGFAAGIIG
+773 NAETFIIGLFAGLIG
-788 VVLTFI
+788 VVLTYI
-794 LCFPVNAIIAS
+794 LCFPVNAIIAK
-805 VSGLK
+805 VSGGLK
-810 NIAVLKFSHALLLIA
+810 NIAVLKFDHALILIA

>member
-1 MEKYILEL
+1 MGKYILEL

-26 KGVSIAFRH
+26 KGVSMAFRH

-45 GCGKTTLLNII
+45 GCGKTTMLNII

-61 YTSGDLFIK
+61 YTSGDLIIK
-70 GQSTKKFRS
+70 GQSTKKFKG

-120 KERKK
+120 KERKQ
-125 RAMAVLERV
+125 RAMVVLERV
-134 GLKNEYKKRPNQL
+134 GLKNECKKRPNQL

-177 DSKTSVEVMEL
+177 DSKTSVQIMEL
-188 IKDISKER
+188 IKEISKER
-196 LVIMVTHNNEI
+196 LVIMVTHNTEL
-207 AQKYSSRIIKLLD
+207 AEKYSSRIIKLLD
-220 GKVVDDNNPPSENE
+220 GKVIDDSNPPSENDDALE
-234 KAIDRVVS
+234 RIIE
-242 TLLINEPNLSKKEQK
+242 TLPQNAQN
-257 LQKNDKKVFK
+257 LQKNDKKAFK

-273 SIFTAFMLSLKNLI
+273 SVFTAFMLSLKNLI

-337 TVAIDYSSLNSFMG
+337 TVAIDYSSLSSFMG
-351 QDNKVG
+351 ESNKVG
-357 TEKDDDSIGVYNP
+357 TSEEEGSFGVYNP
-370 STIIAKLG
+370 STIIAKMG

-387 VNYINNYIEEDNKK
+387 VKYINDYIEEDNKK
-401 GDKKSLSSVQFTY
+401 GDRKSLSSVQFTY
-414 ATNLKILT
+414 ATNLKVLT
-422 EGKDGIVFVDTTPTT
+422 EGSEGIIFVDTKPTT
-437 SSIYGTTS
+437 SSIYGTSS
-445 SLFYEGLDEKDFVLS
+445 SLFYEGLADKDFVLS

-489 MLNNL
+489 MLTKL
-494 GINFSVNEAGEYN
+494 GIAVSVNSEGEYE
-507 RILYSDI
+507 RILYSDV
-514 IGKTYKLV
+514 IGKTYKV
-522 TNDDYYKP
+522 ISNDTYYTP
-530 VYDGEGNLTDFS
+530 VYDSEGNVTEFS
-542 TIAKSDYQTVYDGAS
+542 TLAKADYQTAFDGAS
-557 ETLSICGVMKPRE
+557 ETLSICGVMKPRK

-576 FDAGVMYLP
+576 FDAGIMYLP
-585 ELASFYQET
+585 ELATSYQQD
-594 CKNSTIVQ
+594 CKNSLIVQ
-602 KSVADGKFYVP
+602 KSIDDGKFYVP

-638 GFVKSAFDID
+638 GFVKSSFDID
-648 MTAQEAM
+648 MTAEEAT

-671 YLYPKDFEGKAEVL
+671 YLYPKDFDGKAEVL
-685 KLIDDWNNS
+685 KLIDDWNAS
-694 EDGAHNKIIYTDA
+694 ENGAHNKIVYTDA

-773 NAETFIVGFAAGIIG
+773 NAETFIIGLFAGLIG
-788 VVLTFI
+788 VVLTYI
-794 LCFPVNAIIAS
+794 LCFPVNAIIAK
-805 VSGLK
+805 VSGGLK
-810 NIAVLKFSHALLLIA
+810 NIAVLKFDHALILIA

>member
-1 MEKYILEL
+1 MGKYILEL

-26 KGVSIAFRH
+26 KGVSMAFRH

-45 GCGKTTLLNII
+45 GCGKTTMLNII

-61 YTSGDLFIK
+61 YTSGDLIIK
-70 GQSTKKFRS
+70 GQSTKKFKG

-97 NLIPHLTV
+97 NLIPHLSV

-120 KERKK
+120 KERKQ
-125 RAMAVLERV
+125 RAMVVLERV
-134 GLKNEYKKRPNQL
+134 GLKNECKKRPNQL

-177 DSKTSVEVMEL
+177 DSKTSVQIMEL
-188 IKDISKER
+188 IKEISKER
-196 LVIMVTHNNEI
+196 LVIMVTHNTEL
-207 AQKYSSRIIKLLD
+207 AEKYSSRIIKLLD
-220 GKVVDDNNPPSENE
+220 GKVIDDSNPPSENDDALE
-234 KAIDRVVS
+234 RIVE
-242 TLLINEPNLSKKEQK
+242 TLPQNAQN
-257 LQKNDKKVFK
+257 LQKNDKKAFK

-273 SIFTAFMLSLKNLI
+273 SVFTAFMLSLKNLI

-337 TVAIDYSSLNSFMG
+337 TVAIDYSSLSSFMG
-351 QDNKVG
+351 ESNKVG
-357 TEKDDDSIGVYNP
+357 TSEEEGSFGVYNP
-370 STIIAKLG
+370 STIIAKMG

-387 VNYINNYIEEDNKK
+387 VKYINDYIEEDNKK
-401 GDKKSLSSVQFTY
+401 GDRKSLSSVQFTY
-414 ATNLKILT
+414 ATNLKVLT
-422 EGKDGIVFVDTTPTT
+422 EGSEGIIFVDTKPTT
-437 SSIYGTTS
+437 SSIYGTSS
-445 SLFYEGLDEKDFVLS
+445 SLFYEGLADKDFVLS

-489 MLNNL
+489 MLTKL
-494 GINFSVNEAGEYN
+494 GIAVSVNSEGEYE
-507 RILYSDI
+507 RILYSDV
-514 IGKTYKLV
+514 IGKTYKV
-522 TNDDYYKP
+522 ISNDTYYTP
-530 VYDGEGNLTDFS
+530 VYDSEGNVTEFS
-542 TIAKSDYQTVYDGAS
+542 TLAKADYQTAFDGAS

-576 FDAGVMYLP
+576 FDSGIMYLP
-585 ELASFYQET
+585 ELATSYQQD
-594 CKNSTIVQ
+594 CKNALIVQ
-602 KSVADGKFYVP
+602 KSIDDGKFYVP

-638 GFVKSAFDID
+638 GFVKSSFDID
-648 MTAQEAM
+648 MTAEEAT

-671 YLYPKDFEGKAEVL
+671 YLYPKDFDGKAEVL
-685 KLIDDWNNS
+685 KLIDDWNAS
-694 EDGAHNKIIYTDA
+694 EDGAHNKIVYTDA

-773 NAETFIVGFAAGIIG
+773 NAETFIIGLFAGLIG
-788 VVLTFI
+788 VVLTYI
-794 LCFPVNAIIAS
+794 LCFPVNAIIAK
-805 VSGLK
+805 VSGGLK
-810 NIAVLKFSHALLLIA
+810 NIAVLKFDHALILIA

>member
-1 MEKYILEL
+1 MGKYILEL

-26 KGVSIAFRH
+26 KGVSMAFRH

-45 GCGKTTLLNII
+45 GCGKTTMLNII

-61 YTSGDLFIK
+61 YTSGDLIIK
-70 GQSTKKFRS
+70 GQSTKKFKG

-90 GFVFQSY
+90 GFVFQGY
-97 NLIPHLTV
+97 NLIPHLSV

-120 KERKK
+120 KERKQ

-134 GLKNEYKKRPNQL
+134 GLKNECKKRPNQL

-177 DSKTSVEVMEL
+177 DSKTSVQIMEL
-188 IKDISKER
+188 IKEISKER
-196 LVIMVTHNNEI
+196 LVIMVTHNTEL
-207 AQKYSSRIIKLLD
+207 AEKYSSRIIKLLD
-220 GKVVDDNNPPSENE
+220 GKVIDDSNPPSENDDALE
-234 KAIDRVVS
+234 RIIE
-242 TLLINEPNLSKKEQK
+242 TLPQNAQN
-257 LQKNDKKVFK
+257 LQKNDKKAFK

-273 SIFTAFMLSLKNLI
+273 SVFTAFMLSLKNLI

-337 TVAIDYSSLNSFMG
+337 TVAIDYSSLSSFMG
-351 QDNKVG
+351 ESNKVG
-357 TEKDDDSIGVYNP
+357 TSEEEGSFGVYNP
-370 STIIAKLG
+370 STIIAKMG

-387 VNYINNYIEEDNKK
+387 VKYINDYIEEDNKK
-401 GDKKSLSSVQFTY
+401 GDRKSLSSIQFTY
-414 ATNLKILT
+414 ATNLKVLT
-422 EGKDGIVFVDTTPTT
+422 EGSEGVIFVDTKPTT
-437 SSIYGTTS
+437 SSIYGTSS
-445 SLFYEGLDEKDFVLS
+445 SLFYEGLADKDFVLS

-489 MLNNL
+489 MLTKL
-494 GINFSVNEAGEYN
+494 GIAVSVNSEGEYE
-507 RILYSDI
+507 RILYSDVV
-514 IGKTYKLV
+514 GKTYKV
-522 TNDDYYKP
+522 ISNDTYYTP
-530 VYDGEGNLTDFS
+530 VYDSEGNVTEFS
-542 TIAKSDYQTVYDGAS
+542 TLAKADYQTAFDGAS

-576 FDAGVMYLP
+576 FDAGIMYLP
-585 ELASFYQET
+585 ELATSYQQD
-594 CKNSTIVQ
+594 CKNSLIVQ
-602 KSVADGKFYVP
+602 KSIEDGKFYVP

-638 GFVKSAFDID
+638 GFVKSSFDID
-648 MTAQEAM
+648 MTAEEAT

-671 YLYPKDFEGKAEVL
+671 YLYPKDFDGKAEVL
-685 KLIDDWNNS
+685 KLIDDWNAS
-694 EDGAHNKIIYTDA
+694 ENGAHNKIVYTDA

-773 NAETFIVGFAAGIIG
+773 NAETFIIGLFAGLIG
-788 VVLTFI
+788 VVLTYI
-794 LCFPVNAIIAS
+794 LCFPVNAIIAK
-805 VSGLK
+805 VSGGLK
-810 NIAVLKFSHALLLIA
+810 NIAVLKFNHALILIA

>member
-1 MEKYILEL
+1 MGKYILEL
-9 KDIKKDYKLA
+9 KDIKKDYKLV

-26 KGVSIAFRH
+26 KGVSMAFRH
-35 NEFVSILGPS
+35 DEFVSILGPS
-45 GCGKTTLLNII
+45 GCGKTTMLNII

-61 YTSGDLFIK
+61 YTSGDLIIK
-70 GQSTKKFRS
+70 GQSTKKFKG

-97 NLIPHLTV
+97 NLIPHLSV

-120 KERKK
+120 KERKQ

-134 GLKNEYKKRPNQL
+134 GLKNECKKRPNQL

-177 DSKTSVEVMEL
+177 DSKTSVQIMEL
-188 IKDISKER
+188 IKEISKER
-196 LVIMVTHNNEI
+196 LVIMVTHNTEL
-207 AQKYSSRIIKLLD
+207 AEKYSSRIIKLLD
-220 GKVVDDNNPPSENE
+220 GKVIDDSNPPSENDDALE
-234 KAIDRVVS
+234 RIIE
-242 TLLINEPNLSKKEQK
+242 TLPQNAQN
-257 LQKNDKKVFK
+257 LQKNDKKAFK

-273 SIFTAFMLSLKNLI
+273 SVFTAFMLSLKNLI

-337 TVAIDYSSLNSFMG
+337 TVAIDYSSLSSFMG
-351 QDNKVG
+351 ESNKVG
-357 TEKDDDSIGVYNP
+357 TSEEEGSFGVYNP
-370 STIIAKLG
+370 STIIAKMG

-387 VNYINNYIEEDNKK
+387 VKYINDYIEEDNKK
-401 GDKKSLSSVQFTY
+401 GDRKSLSSVQFTY
-414 ATNLKILT
+414 ATNLKVLT
-422 EGKDGIVFVDTTPTT
+422 EGSEGIIFVDTKPTT
-437 SSIYGTTS
+437 SSIYGTSS
-445 SLFYEGLDEKDFVLS
+445 SLFYEGLSDKDFVLS

-489 MLNNL
+489 MLTKL
-494 GINFSVNEAGEYN
+494 GIAVSVNSEGEYE
-507 RILYSDI
+507 RILYSDV
-514 IGKTYKLV
+514 IGKTYKV
-522 TNDDYYKP
+522 ISNDTYYTP
-530 VYDGEGNLTDFS
+530 VYDSEGNVTEFS
-542 TIAKSDYQTVYDGAS
+542 TLAKADYQTAFDGAS
-557 ETLSICGVMKPRE
+557 ETLSICGVMKPRK

-576 FDAGVMYLP
+576 FDAGIMYLP
-585 ELASFYQET
+585 ELATSYQQD
-594 CKNSTIVQ
+594 CKNSLIVQ
-602 KSVADGKFYVP
+602 KSIDDGKFYVP

-638 GFVKSAFDID
+638 GFVKSSFDID
-648 MTAQEAM
+648 MTAEEAT

-671 YLYPKDFEGKAEVL
+671 YLYPKDFDGKAEVL
-685 KLIDDWNNS
+685 KLIDDWNAS
-694 EDGAHNKIIYTDA
+694 ENGAHNKIVYTDA

-773 NAETFIVGFAAGIIG
+773 NAETFIIGLFAGLIG
-788 VVLTFI
+788 VVLTYI
-794 LCFPVNAIIAS
+794 LCFPVNAIIAK
-805 VSGLK
+805 VSGGLK
-810 NIAVLKFSHALLLIA
+810 NIAVLKFDHALILIA

>member
-1 MEKYILEL
+1 MGKYILEL

-26 KGVSIAFRH
+26 KGVSMAFRH

-45 GCGKTTLLNII
+45 GCGKTTMLNII

-61 YTSGDLFIK
+61 YTSGDLIIK
-70 GQSTKKFRS
+70 GQSTKKFKG

-97 NLIPHLTV
+97 NLIPHLSV

-120 KERKK
+120 KERKQ

-134 GLKNEYKKRPNQL
+134 GLKNECKKRPNQL

-177 DSKTSVEVMEL
+177 DSKTSVQIMEL
-188 IKDISKER
+188 IKEISKER
-196 LVIMVTHNNEI
+196 LVIMVTHNTEL
-207 AQKYSSRIIKLLD
+207 AEKYSSRIIKLLD
-220 GKVVDDNNPPSENE
+220 GKVIDDSNPPSENDDALE
-234 KAIDRVVS
+234 RIIE
-242 TLLINEPNLSKKEQK
+242 TLPQNAQN
-257 LQKNDKKVFK
+257 LQKNDKKAFK

-273 SIFTAFMLSLKNLI
+273 SVFTAFMLSLKNLI

-337 TVAIDYSSLNSFMG
+337 TVAIDYSSLSSFMG
-351 QDNKVG
+351 ESNKVG
-357 TEKDDDSIGVYNP
+357 TSEEEGSFGVYNP
-370 STIIAKLG
+370 STIIAKMG

-387 VNYINNYIEEDNKK
+387 VKYINDYIEEDNKK
-401 GDKKSLSSVQFTY
+401 GDRKSLSSVQFTY
-414 ATNLKILT
+414 ATNLKVLT
-422 EGKDGIVFVDTTPTT
+422 EGSEGVIFVDTKPTT
-437 SSIYGTTS
+437 SSIYGTSS
-445 SLFYEGLDEKDFVLS
+445 SLFYEGLADKDFVLS

-489 MLNNL
+489 MLTKL
-494 GINFSVNEAGEYN
+494 GIAVSVNSEGEYE
-507 RILYSDI
+507 RILYSDV
-514 IGKTYKLV
+514 IGKTYKV
-522 TNDDYYKP
+522 ISNDTYYTP
-530 VYDGEGNLTDFS
+530 VYDSEGNVTEFS
-542 TIAKSDYQTVYDGAS
+542 TLAKADYQTAFDGAS
-557 ETLSICGVMKPRE
+557 ETLSICGVMKPRK

-576 FDAGVMYLP
+576 FDAGIMYLP
-585 ELASFYQET
+585 ELATSYQQD
-594 CKNSTIVQ
+594 CKNSLIVQ
-602 KSVADGKFYVP
+602 KSIDDGKFYVP

-638 GFVKSAFDID
+638 GFVKSSFDID
-648 MTAQEAM
+648 MTAEEAT

-671 YLYPKDFEGKAEVL
+671 YLYPKDFDGKAEVL
-685 KLIDDWNNS
+685 KLIDDWNAS
-694 EDGAHNKIIYTDA
+694 ENGAHNKIVYTDA

-773 NAETFIVGFAAGIIG
+773 NAETFIIGLFAGLIG
-788 VVLTFI
+788 VVLTYI
-794 LCFPVNAIIAS
+794 LCFPVNAIIAK
-805 VSGLK
+805 VSGGLK
-810 NIAVLKFSHALLLIA
+810 NIAVLKFDHALILIA

>member
-1 MEKYILEL
+1 MGKYILEL

-26 KGVSIAFRH
+26 KGVSMAFRH

-45 GCGKTTLLNII
+45 GCGKTTMLNII

-61 YTSGDLFIK
+61 YTSGDLIIK
-70 GQSTKKFRS
+70 GQSTKKFKG

-90 GFVFQSY
+90 GFIFQSY
-97 NLIPHLTV
+97 NLIPHLSV

-120 KERKK
+120 KERKQ

-134 GLKNEYKKRPNQL
+134 GLKNECKKRPNQL

-177 DSKTSVEVMEL
+177 DSKTSVQIMEL
-188 IKDISKER
+188 IKEISKER
-196 LVIMVTHNNEI
+196 LVIMVTHNTEL
-207 AQKYSSRIIKLLD
+207 AEKYSSRIIKLLD
-220 GKVVDDNNPPSENE
+220 GKVIDDSNPPSEHDDAFE
-234 KAIDRVVS
+234 KIVE
-242 TLLINEPNLSKKEQK
+242 TLPQNAQN
-257 LQKNDKKVFK
+257 LQKNDKKAFK

-273 SIFTAFMLSLKNLI
+273 SVFTAFMLSLKNLI

-337 TVAIDYSSLNSFMG
+337 TVAIDYSSLSSFMG
-351 QDNKVG
+351 ESNKVG
-357 TEKDDDSIGVYNP
+357 TSEEEGSFGVYNP
-370 STIIAKLG
+370 STIIAKMG

-387 VNYINNYIEEDNKK
+387 VKYINDYIEEDNKK
-401 GDKKSLSSVQFTY
+401 ADRKSLSSVQFAY
-414 ATNLKILT
+414 ATNLKVLT
-422 EGKDGIVFVDTTPTT
+422 EGSEGIIFVDTKPTT
-437 SSIYGTTS
+437 SSIYGTSS
-445 SLFYEGLDEKDFVLS
+445 SLFYEGLADKDFVLS

-489 MLNNL
+489 MLTKL
-494 GINFSVNEAGEYN
+494 GIAVSVNSEGEYE
-507 RILYSDI
+507 RILYSDV
-514 IGKTYKLV
+514 IGKTYKV
-522 TNDDYYKP
+522 ISNDTYYTP
-530 VYDGEGNLTDFS
+530 AYDSEGNVTEFS
-542 TIAKSDYQTVYDGAS
+542 TLAKADYQTAFDGAS
-557 ETLSICGVMKPRE
+557 ETLSICGVMKPRK

-576 FDAGVMYLP
+576 FDAGIMYLP
-585 ELASFYQET
+585 ELATNYQQD
-594 CKNSTIVQ
+594 CKNSLIVQ
-602 KSVADGKFYVP
+602 KSIDDGKFYVP

-638 GFVKSAFDID
+638 GFVKSSFDID
-648 MTAQEAM
+648 MTAEEAT

-671 YLYPKDFEGKAEVL
+671 YLYPKDFDGKAEVL
-685 KLIDDWNNS
+685 KLIDDWNAS
-694 EDGAHNKIIYTDA
+694 ENGAHNKIVYTDA

-773 NAETFIVGFAAGIIG
+773 NAETFIIGLFAGLIG
-788 VVLTFI
+788 VVLTYI
-794 LCFPVNAIIAS
+794 LCFPVNAIITK
-805 VSGLK
+805 VTGGLK
-810 NIAVLKFSHALLLIA
+810 NIAVLKFDHALILIA

>member
-1 MEKYILEL
+1 MGKYILEL

-45 GCGKTTLLNII
+45 GCGKTTMLNII

-61 YTSGDLFIK
+61 YTSGDLIIK
-70 GQSTKKFRS
+70 GQSTKKFKG

-97 NLIPHLTV
+97 NLIPHLSV

-120 KERKK
+120 KERKQ

-134 GLKNEYKKRPNQL
+134 GLKNECKKRPNQL

-177 DSKTSVEVMEL
+177 DSKTSVQIMEL
-188 IKDISKER
+188 IKEISKER
-196 LVIMVTHNNEI
+196 LVIMVTHNTEL
-207 AQKYSSRIIKLLD
+207 AEKYSSRIIKLLD
-220 GKVVDDNNPPSENE
+220 GKVIDDSNPPSENDDALE
-234 KAIDRVVS
+234 RIIE
-242 TLLINEPNLSKKEQK
+242 TLPQNAQN
-257 LQKNDKKVFK
+257 LQKNDKKAFK

-273 SIFTAFMLSLKNLI
+273 SVFTAFMLSLKNLI

-337 TVAIDYSSLNSFMG
+337 TVAIDYSSLSSFMG
-351 QDNKVG
+351 ESNKVG
-357 TEKDDDSIGVYNP
+357 TSEEEGSFGVYNP
-370 STIIAKLG
+370 STIIAKMG

-387 VNYINNYIEEDNKK
+387 VKYINDYIEEDNKK
-401 GDKKSLSSVQFTY
+401 GDRKSLSSVQFTY
-414 ATNLKILT
+414 ATNLKVLT
-422 EGKDGIVFVDTTPTT
+422 EGSEGIIFVDTKPTT
-437 SSIYGTTS
+437 SSIYGTSS
-445 SLFYEGLDEKDFVLS
+445 SLFYEGLADKDFVLS

-489 MLNNL
+489 MLTKL
-494 GINFSVNEAGEYN
+494 GIAVSVNSEGEYE
-507 RILYSDI
+507 RILYSDV
-514 IGKTYKLV
+514 IGKTYKV
-522 TNDDYYKP
+522 ISNDTYYTP
-530 VYDGEGNLTDFS
+530 VYDSEGNITEFS
-542 TIAKSDYQTVYDGAS
+542 TLAKADYQTAFDGAS
-557 ETLSICGVMKPRE
+557 ETLSICGVMKPRK

-576 FDAGVMYLP
+576 FDAGIMYLP
-585 ELASFYQET
+585 ELATSYQQD
-594 CKNSTIVQ
+594 CKNSLIVQ
-602 KSVADGKFYVP
+602 KSIDDGKFYVP

-638 GFVKSAFDID
+638 EFVKSSFDID
-648 MTAQEAM
+648 MTAEEAT

-671 YLYPKDFEGKAEVL
+671 YLYPKDFDGKAEVL
-685 KLIDDWNNS
+685 KLIDDWNAS
-694 EDGAHNKIIYTDA
+694 ENGAHNKIVYTDA

-773 NAETFIVGFAAGIIG
+773 NAETFIIGLFAGLIG
-788 VVLTFI
+788 VVLTYI
-794 LCFPVNAIIAS
+794 LCFPVNAIIAK
-805 VSGLK
+805 VSGGLK
-810 NIAVLKFSHALLLIA
+810 NIAVLKFDHALILIA

>member
-1 MEKYILEL
+1 MGKYILEL

-26 KGVSIAFRH
+26 KGVSMAFRH

-45 GCGKTTLLNII
+45 GCGKTTMLNII

-61 YTSGDLFIK
+61 YTSGDLIIK
-70 GQSTKKFRS
+70 GQSTKKFKG

-97 NLIPHLTV
+97 NLIPHLSV

-120 KERKK
+120 KERKQ

-134 GLKNEYKKRPNQL
+134 GLKNECKKRPNQL

-177 DSKTSVEVMEL
+177 DSKTSVQIMEL
-188 IKDISKER
+188 IKEISKER
-196 LVIMVTHNNEI
+196 LVIMVTHNTEL
-207 AQKYSSRIIKLLD
+207 AEKYSSRIIKLLD
-220 GKVVDDNNPPSENE
+220 GKVIDDSNPPSENDDALE
-234 KAIDRVVS
+234 RIIE
-242 TLLINEPNLSKKEQK
+242 TLPQNAQN
-257 LQKNDKKVFK
+257 LQKNDKKAFK

-273 SIFTAFMLSLKNLI
+273 SVFTAFMLSLKNLI

-337 TVAIDYSSLNSFMG
+337 TVAIDYSSLSSFMG
-351 QDNKVG
+351 ESNKVG
-357 TEKDDDSIGVYNP
+357 TSEEEGSFGVYNP
-370 STIIAKLG
+370 STIIAKMG

-387 VNYINNYIEEDNKK
+387 VKYINDYIEEDNKK
-401 GDKKSLSSVQFTY
+401 ADRKSLSSVQFAY
-414 ATNLKILT
+414 ATNLKVLT
-422 EGKDGIVFVDTTPTT
+422 EGSEGIIFVDTKPTT
-437 SSIYGTTS
+437 SSIYGTSS
-445 SLFYEGLDEKDFVLS
+445 SLFYEGLADKDFVLS

-489 MLNNL
+489 MLTKL
-494 GINFSVNEAGEYN
+494 GIAVSVNSEGEYE
-507 RILYSDI
+507 RILYSDV
-514 IGKTYKLV
+514 IGKTYKV
-522 TNDDYYKP
+522 ISNDTYYTP
-530 VYDGEGNLTDFS
+530 VYDSEGNVTEFS
-542 TIAKSDYQTVYDGAS
+542 TLAKADYQTAFDGAS
-557 ETLSICGVMKPRE
+557 ETLSICGVMKPRK

-576 FDAGVMYLP
+576 FDAGIMYLP
-585 ELASFYQET
+585 ELATSYQQD
-594 CKNSTIVQ
+594 CKNSLIVQ
-602 KSVADGKFYVP
+602 KSIEDGKFYVP

-638 GFVKSAFDID
+638 GFVKSSFDID
-648 MTAQEAM
+648 MTAEEAT

-671 YLYPKDFEGKAEVL
+671 YLYPKDFDGKAEVL
-685 KLIDDWNNS
+685 KLIDDWNAS
-694 EDGAHNKIIYTDA
+694 ENGAHNKIVYTDA

-773 NAETFIVGFAAGIIG
+773 NAETFIIGLFAGLIG
-788 VVLTFI
+788 VVLTYI
-794 LCFPVNAIIAS
+794 LCFPVNAIIAK
-805 VSGLK
+805 VSGGLK
-810 NIAVLKFSHALLLIA
+810 NIAVLKFDHALILIA

>member
-1 MEKYILEL
+1 MGKYILEL

-26 KGVSIAFRH
+26 KGVSMAFRH

-45 GCGKTTLLNII
+45 GCGKTTMLNII

-61 YTSGDLFIK
+61 YTSGDLIIK
-70 GQSTKKFRS
+70 GQSTKKFKS

-120 KERKK
+120 KERKQ
-125 RAMAVLERV
+125 RAMTVLERV

-177 DSKTSVEVMEL
+177 DSKTSVQIMEL
-188 IKDISKER
+188 IKEISKER
-196 LVIMVTHNNEI
+196 LVIMVTHNNEL
-207 AQKYSSRIIKLLD
+207 AQQYSSRIIKLLD
-220 GKVVDDNNPPSENE
+220 GKVVDDNNPPSENDDALE
-234 KAIDRVVS
+234 RIVE
-242 TLLINEPNLSKKEQK
+242 TLPQNAQN
-257 LQKNDKKVFK
+257 LQKNDKKAFK

-337 TVAIDYSSLNSFMG
+337 TVAIDYSSLSSFMG
-351 QDNKVG
+351 EDNKVG
-357 TEKDDDSIGVYNP
+357 TDKEEGSFGVYNP
-370 STIIAKLG
+370 STIIAKMG

-387 VNYINNYIEEDNKK
+387 VKYINDYIEEDNKK
-401 GDKKSLSSVQFTY
+401 GDRKSLSSVQFTY
-414 ATNLKILT
+414 ATNLKVLT
-422 EGKDGIVFVDTTPTT
+422 EGSEGIIFVDTKPTT
-437 SSIYGTTS
+437 SSIYGTSS
-445 SLFYEGLDEKDFVLS
+445 SLFYEGLADKDFVLS

-489 MLNNL
+489 MLTKL
-494 GINFSVNEAGEYN
+494 GIAVSVNSEGEYE
-507 RILYSDI
+507 RILYSDV
-514 IGKTYKLV
+514 IGKTYKV
-522 TNDDYYKP
+522 ISNDAYYTP
-530 VYDGEGNLTDFS
+530 VYDSEGNVTEFS
-542 TIAKSDYQTVYDGAS
+542 TLAKADYQTAFDGAG

-585 ELASFYQET
+585 ELATSYQQD
-594 CKNSTIVQ
+594 CKNSLIVQ
-602 KSVADGKFYVP
+602 KSIEDGKFYVP

-623 FGLGIQNFNTPAEIV
+623 FGLGIQNFNTPAEII

-648 MTAQEAM
+648 MTAEEAT

-671 YLYPKDFEGKAEVL
+671 YLYPKDFDGKAEVL
-685 KLIDDWNNS
+685 KLIDDWNAS
-694 EDGAHNKIIYTDA
+694 EDGAHNKIVYTDA

-773 NAETFIVGFAAGIIG
+773 NAETFIIGLFAGLIG
-788 VVLTFI
+788 VVLTYI
-794 LCFPVNAIIAS
+794 LCFPVNAIIAK
-805 VSGLK
+805 VSGGLE
-810 NIAVLKFSHALLLIA
+810 NIAVLRFTHALILIA

>member
-1 MEKYILEL
+1 MGKYILEL

-26 KGVSIAFRH
+26 KGVSMAFRH

-45 GCGKTTLLNII
+45 GCGKTTMLNII

-61 YTSGDLFIK
+61 YTSGDLIIK
-70 GQSTKKFRS
+70 GQSTKKFKG

-97 NLIPHLTV
+97 NLIPHLSV

-120 KERKK
+120 KERKQ

-134 GLKNEYKKRPNQL
+134 GLKNECKKRPNQL

-177 DSKTSVEVMEL
+177 DSKTSVQIMEL
-188 IKDISKER
+188 IKEISKER
-196 LVIMVTHNNEI
+196 LVIMVTHNTEL
-207 AQKYSSRIIKLLD
+207 AEKYSSRIIKLLD
-220 GKVVDDNNPPSENE
+220 GKVIDDSNPPSENDDALE
-234 KAIDRVVS
+234 RIIE
-242 TLLINEPNLSKKEQK
+242 TLPQNAQN
-257 LQKNDKKVFK
+257 LQKNDKKAFK

-273 SIFTAFMLSLKNLI
+273 SVFTAFMLSLKNLI

-337 TVAIDYSSLNSFMG
+337 TVAIDYSSLSSFMG
-351 QDNKVG
+351 ESNKVG
-357 TEKDDDSIGVYNP
+357 TSEEEGSFGVYNP
-370 STIIAKLG
+370 STIIAKMG

-387 VNYINNYIEEDNKK
+387 VKYINDYIEEDNKK
-401 GDKKSLSSVQFTY
+401 GDRKSLSSVQFTY
-414 ATNLKILT
+414 ATNLKVLT
-422 EGKDGIVFVDTTPTT
+422 EGSEGVIFVDTKPTT
-437 SSIYGTTS
+437 SSIYGTSS
-445 SLFYEGLDEKDFVLS
+445 SLFYEGLADKDFVLS

-489 MLNNL
+489 MLTKL
-494 GINFSVNEAGEYN
+494 GIAVSVNSEGEYE
-507 RILYSDI
+507 RILYSDV
-514 IGKTYKLV
+514 IGKTYKV
-522 TNDDYYKP
+522 ISNDTYYTP
-530 VYDGEGNLTDFS
+530 VYDSEGNVTEFS
-542 TIAKSDYQTVYDGAS
+542 TLAKADYQTAFDGAS

-576 FDAGVMYLP
+576 FDSGIMYLP
-585 ELASFYQET
+585 ELATSYQQD
-594 CKNSTIVQ
+594 CKNSLIVK
-602 KSVADGKFYVP
+602 KSIEDGKFYVP

-638 GFVKSAFDID
+638 GFVKSSFDID
-648 MTAQEAM
+648 MTAEEAT

-671 YLYPKDFEGKAEVL
+671 YLYPKDFDGKAEVL
-685 KLIDDWNNS
+685 KLIDDWNAS
-694 EDGAHNKIIYTDA
+694 EDGAHNKIVYTDA

-773 NAETFIVGFAAGIIG
+773 NAETFIIGLFAGLIG
-788 VVLTFI
+788 VVLTYI
-794 LCFPVNAIIAS
+794 LCFPVNAIIAK
-805 VSGLK
+805 VSGGLK
-810 NIAVLKFSHALLLIA
+810 NIAVLKFDHALILIA

>member
-1 MEKYILEL
+1 MGKYILEL

-26 KGVSIAFRH
+26 KGVSMAFRH

-45 GCGKTTLLNII
+45 GCGKTTMLNII

-61 YTSGDLFIK
+61 YTSGDLIIK
-70 GQSTKKFRS
+70 GQSTKKFKG

-97 NLIPHLTV
+97 NLIPHLSV

-120 KERKK
+120 KERKQ

-134 GLKNEYKKRPNQL
+134 GLKNECKKRPNQL

-177 DSKTSVEVMEL
+177 DSKTSVQIMEL
-188 IKDISKER
+188 IKEISKER
-196 LVIMVTHNNEI
+196 LVIMVTHNTEL
-207 AQKYSSRIIKLLD
+207 AEKYSSRIIKLLD
-220 GKVVDDNNPPSENE
+220 GKVIDDSNPPSENDDALE
-234 KAIDRVVS
+234 RIIE
-242 TLLINEPNLSKKEQK
+242 TLPQNAQN
-257 LQKNDKKVFK
+257 LQKNDKKAFK

-273 SIFTAFMLSLKNLI
+273 SVFTAFMLSLKNLI

-337 TVAIDYSSLNSFMG
+337 TVAIDYSSLSSFMG
-351 QDNKVG
+351 ESNKVG
-357 TEKDDDSIGVYNP
+357 TSEEEGSFGVYNP
-370 STIIAKLG
+370 STIIAKMG

-387 VNYINNYIEEDNKK
+387 VKYINDYIEEDNKK
-401 GDKKSLSSVQFTY
+401 GDRKSLSSVQFTY
-414 ATNLKILT
+414 ATNLKVLT
-422 EGKDGIVFVDTTPTT
+422 EGSEGVIFVDTKPTT
-437 SSIYGTTS
+437 SSIYGTSS
-445 SLFYEGLDEKDFVLS
+445 SLFYEGLADKDFVLS

-489 MLNNL
+489 MLTKL
-494 GINFSVNEAGEYN
+494 GIAVSVNSEGEYE
-507 RILYSDI
+507 RILYSDV
-514 IGKTYKLV
+514 IGKTYKV
-522 TNDDYYKP
+522 ISNDTYYTP
-530 VYDGEGNLTDFS
+530 VYDSEGNVTEFS
-542 TIAKSDYQTVYDGAS
+542 TLAKADYQTAFDGAS

-576 FDAGVMYLP
+576 FDSGIMYLP
-585 ELASFYQET
+585 ELATSYQQD
-594 CKNSTIVQ
+594 CKNSLIVK
-602 KSVADGKFYVP
+602 KSIEDGKFYVP

-638 GFVKSAFDID
+638 GFVKSSFDID
-648 MTAQEAM
+648 MTAEEAT

-671 YLYPKDFEGKAEVL
+671 YLYPKDFDGKAEVL
-685 KLIDDWNNS
+685 KLIDDWNAS
-694 EDGAHNKIIYTDA
+694 ADGAHNKIVYTDA

-773 NAETFIVGFAAGIIG
+773 NAETFIIGLFAGLIG
-788 VVLTFI
+788 VVLTYI
-794 LCFPVNAIIAS
+794 LCFPVNAIIAK
-805 VSGLK
+805 VSGGLK
-810 NIAVLKFSHALLLIA
+810 NIAVLKFDHALILIA

>member
-1 MEKYILEL
+1 MGKYILEL

-26 KGVSIAFRH
+26 KGVSMAFRH

-45 GCGKTTLLNII
+45 GCGKTTMLNII

-61 YTSGDLFIK
+61 YTSGDLIIK
-70 GQSTKKFRS
+70 GQSTKKFKG

-97 NLIPHLTV
+97 NLIPHLSV

-120 KERKK
+120 KERKQ
-125 RAMAVLERV
+125 RAMVVLERV
-134 GLKNEYKKRPNQL
+134 GLKNECKKRPNQL

-177 DSKTSVEVMEL
+177 DSKTSVQIMEL
-188 IKDISKER
+188 IKEISKER
-196 LVIMVTHNNEI
+196 LVIMVTHNTEL
-207 AQKYSSRIIKLLD
+207 AEKYSSRIIKLLD
-220 GKVVDDNNPPSENE
+220 GKVIDDSNPPSENDDALE
-234 KAIDRVVS
+234 RIIE
-242 TLLINEPNLSKKEQK
+242 TLPQNAQN
-257 LQKNDKKVFK
+257 LQKNDKKAFK

-273 SIFTAFMLSLKNLI
+273 SVFTAFMLSLKNLI

-337 TVAIDYSSLNSFMG
+337 TVAIDYSSLSSFMG
-351 QDNKVG
+351 ESNKVG
-357 TEKDDDSIGVYNP
+357 TSEEEGSFGVYNP
-370 STIIAKLG
+370 STIIAKMG

-387 VNYINNYIEEDNKK
+387 VKYINDYIEEDNKK
-401 GDKKSLSSVQFTY
+401 GDRKSLSSVQFTY
-414 ATNLKILT
+414 ATNLKVLT
-422 EGKDGIVFVDTTPTT
+422 EGSEGVIFVDTKPTT
-437 SSIYGTTS
+437 SSIYGTSS
-445 SLFYEGLDEKDFVLS
+445 SLFYEGLADKDFVLS

-489 MLNNL
+489 MLTKL
-494 GINFSVNEAGEYN
+494 GIAVSVNSEGEYE
-507 RILYSDI
+507 RILYSDV
-514 IGKTYKLV
+514 IGKTYKV
-522 TNDDYYKP
+522 ISNDTYYTP
-530 VYDGEGNLTDFS
+530 VYDSEGNVTEFS
-542 TIAKSDYQTVYDGAS
+542 TLAKADYQTAFDGAS

-576 FDAGVMYLP
+576 FDAGIMYLP
-585 ELASFYQET
+585 ELATSYQQD
-594 CKNSTIVQ
+594 CKNSLIVK
-602 KSVADGKFYVP
+602 KSIEDGKFYVP

-638 GFVKSAFDID
+638 GFVKSSFDID
-648 MTAQEAM
+648 MTAEEAT

-671 YLYPKDFEGKAEVL
+671 YLYPKDFDGKAEVL
-685 KLIDDWNNS
+685 KLIDDWNAS
-694 EDGAHNKIIYTDA
+694 ENGAHNKIVYTDA

-773 NAETFIVGFAAGIIG
+773 NAETFIIGLFAGLIG
-788 VVLTFI
+788 VVLTYI
-794 LCFPVNAIIAS
+794 LCFPVNAIIAK
-805 VSGLK
+805 VSGGLK
-810 NIAVLKFSHALLLIA
+810 NIAVLKFDHALILIA

>member
-1 MEKYILEL
+1 MGKYILEL

-26 KGVSIAFRH
+26 KGVSMAFRH

-61 YTSGDLFIK
+61 YTSGDLIIK
-70 GQSTKKFRS
+70 GQSTKKFKG

-97 NLIPHLTV
+97 NLIPHLSV

-120 KERKK
+120 KERKQ

-134 GLKNEYKKRPNQL
+134 GLKNECKKRPNQL

-177 DSKTSVEVMEL
+177 DSKTSVQIMEL
-188 IKDISKER
+188 IKEISKER
-196 LVIMVTHNNEI
+196 LVIMVTHNTEL
-207 AQKYSSRIIKLLD
+207 AEKYSSRIIKLLD
-220 GKVVDDNNPPSENE
+220 GKVIDDSNPPSENDDALE
-234 KAIDRVVS
+234 RIIE
-242 TLLINEPNLSKKEQK
+242 TLPQNAQN
-257 LQKNDKKVFK
+257 LQKNDKKAFK

-273 SIFTAFMLSLKNLI
+273 SVFTAFMLSLKNLI

-337 TVAIDYSSLNSFMG
+337 TVAIDYSSLSSFMG
-351 QDNKVG
+351 ESNKVG
-357 TEKDDDSIGVYNP
+357 TSEEEGSFGVYNP
-370 STIIAKLG
+370 STIIAKMG

-387 VNYINNYIEEDNKK
+387 VKYINDYIEEDNKK
-401 GDKKSLSSVQFTY
+401 GDRKSLSSVQFTY
-414 ATNLKILT
+414 ATNLKVLT
-422 EGKDGIVFVDTTPTT
+422 EGSEGIIFVDTKPTT
-437 SSIYGTTS
+437 SSIYGTSS
-445 SLFYEGLDEKDFVLS
+445 SLFYEGLADKDFVLS

-489 MLNNL
+489 MLTKL
-494 GINFSVNEAGEYN
+494 GIAVSVNSEGEYE
-507 RILYSDI
+507 RILYSDV
-514 IGKTYKLV
+514 IGKTYKV
-522 TNDDYYKP
+522 ISNDAYYTP
-530 VYDGEGNLTDFS
+530 VYDSEGNVTEFS
-542 TIAKSDYQTVYDGAS
+542 TLAKADYQTAFDGAS

-576 FDAGVMYLP
+576 FDSGIMYLP
-585 ELASFYQET
+585 ELATSYQQD
-594 CKNSTIVQ
+594 CKNSLIVQ
-602 KSVADGKFYVP
+602 KSIEDGKFYVP

-638 GFVKSAFDID
+638 GFVKSSFDID
-648 MTAQEAM
+648 MTAEEAT

-671 YLYPKDFEGKAEVL
+671 YLYPKDFDGKAEVL
-685 KLIDDWNNS
+685 KLIDDWNAS
-694 EDGAHNKIIYTDA
+694 EDGAHNKIVYTDA

-773 NAETFIVGFAAGIIG
+773 NAETFIIGLFAGLIG
-788 VVLTFI
+788 VVLTYI
-794 LCFPVNAIIAS
+794 LCFPVNAIIAK
-805 VSGLK
+805 VSGGLK
-810 NIAVLKFSHALLLIA
+810 NIAVLKFDHALILIA

>member
-1 MEKYILEL
+1 MGKYILEL

-26 KGVSIAFRH
+26 KGVSMAFRH

-45 GCGKTTLLNII
+45 GCGKTTMLNII

-61 YTSGDLFIK
+61 YTSGDLIIK
-70 GQSTKKFRS
+70 GQSTKKFKG

-120 KERKK
+120 KERKQ

-134 GLKNEYKKRPNQL
+134 GLKNECKKRPNQL

-177 DSKTSVEVMEL
+177 DSKTSVQIMEL
-188 IKDISKER
+188 IKEISKER
-196 LVIMVTHNNEI
+196 LVIMVTHNTEL
-207 AQKYSSRIIKLLD
+207 AEKYSSRIIKLLD
-220 GKVVDDNNPPSENE
+220 GKVIDDSNPPSENDDALE
-234 KAIDRVVS
+234 RIIE
-242 TLLINEPNLSKKEQK
+242 TLPQNVQN
-257 LQKNDKKVFK
+257 LQKNNKKAFK

-273 SIFTAFMLSLKNLI
+273 SVFTAFMLSLKNLI

-337 TVAIDYSSLNSFMG
+337 TVAIDYSSLSSFMG
-351 QDNKVG
+351 ESNKVG
-357 TEKDDDSIGVYNP
+357 TSEEEGSFGVYNP
-370 STIIAKLG
+370 STIIAKMG

-387 VNYINNYIEEDNKK
+387 VKYINDYIEEDNKK
-401 GDKKSLSSVQFTY
+401 GDRKSLSSVQFTY
-414 ATNLKILT
+414 ATNLKVLT
-422 EGKDGIVFVDTTPTT
+422 EGSEGVIFVDTKPTT
-437 SSIYGTTS
+437 SSIYGTSS
-445 SLFYEGLDEKDFVLS
+445 SLFYEGLADKDFVLS

-489 MLNNL
+489 MLTKL
-494 GINFSVNEAGEYN
+494 GIAVSVNSEGEYE
-507 RILYSDI
+507 RILYSDV
-514 IGKTYKLV
+514 IGKTYKV
-522 TNDDYYKP
+522 ISNDTYYTP
-530 VYDGEGNLTDFS
+530 VYDSEGNVTEFS
-542 TIAKSDYQTVYDGAS
+542 TLAKADYQTAFDGAS
-557 ETLSICGVMKPRE
+557 ETLSICGVMKPRK

-576 FDAGVMYLP
+576 FDSGIMYLP
-585 ELASFYQET
+585 ELATSYQQD
-594 CKNSTIVQ
+594 CKNSLIVQ
-602 KSVADGKFYVP
+602 KSIEDGKFYVP

-638 GFVKSAFDID
+638 GFVKSSFDID
-648 MTAQEAM
+648 MTAEEAT

-671 YLYPKDFEGKAEVL
+671 YLYPKDFDGKAEVL
-685 KLIDDWNNS
+685 KLIDDWNAS
-694 EDGAHNKIIYTDA
+694 EDGAHNKIVYTDA

-773 NAETFIVGFAAGIIG
+773 NAETFIIGLFAGLIG
-788 VVLTFI
+788 VVLTYI
-794 LCFPVNAIIAS
+794 LCFPVNAIIAK
-805 VSGLK
+805 VSGGLK
-810 NIAVLKFSHALLLIA
+810 NIAVLKFDHALILIA

>member
-1 MEKYILEL
+1 MGKYILEL

-26 KGVSIAFRH
+26 KGVSMAFRH

-45 GCGKTTLLNII
+45 GCGKTTMLNII

-61 YTSGDLFIK
+61 YTSGDLIIK
-70 GQSTKKFRS
+70 GQSTKKFKG

-90 GFVFQSY
+90 GFVFQGY
-97 NLIPHLTV
+97 NLIPHLSV

-120 KERKK
+120 KERKQ

-134 GLKNEYKKRPNQL
+134 GLKNECKKRPNQL

-177 DSKTSVEVMEL
+177 DSKTSVQIMEL
-188 IKDISKER
+188 IKEISKER
-196 LVIMVTHNNEI
+196 LVIMVTHNTEL
-207 AQKYSSRIIKLLD
+207 AEKYSSRIIKLLD
-220 GKVVDDNNPPSENE
+220 GKVIDDSNPPSENDDALE
-234 KAIDRVVS
+234 RIIE
-242 TLLINEPNLSKKEQK
+242 TLPQNAQN
-257 LQKNDKKVFK
+257 LQKNDKKAFK

-273 SIFTAFMLSLKNLI
+273 SVFTAFMLSLKNLI

-337 TVAIDYSSLNSFMG
+337 TVAIDYSSLSSFMG
-351 QDNKVG
+351 ESNKVG
-357 TEKDDDSIGVYNP
+357 TSEEEGSFGVYNP
-370 STIIAKLG
+370 STIIAKMG

-387 VNYINNYIEEDNKK
+387 VKYINDYIEEDNKK
-401 GDKKSLSSVQFTY
+401 GDRKSLSSVQFTY
-414 ATNLKILT
+414 ATNLKVLT
-422 EGKDGIVFVDTTPTT
+422 EGSEGVVFVDTKPTT
-437 SSIYGTTS
+437 SSIYGTSS
-445 SLFYEGLDEKDFVLS
+445 SLFYEGLSDKDFVLS

-489 MLNNL
+489 MLTKL
-494 GINFSVNEAGEYN
+494 GIAVSVNSEGEYE
-507 RILYSDI
+507 RILYSDV
-514 IGKTYKLV
+514 IGKTYKV
-522 TNDDYYKP
+522 ISNDTYYTP
-530 VYDGEGNLTDFS
+530 VYDSEGNVTEFS
-542 TIAKSDYQTVYDGAS
+542 TLAKADYQTAFDGAS

-576 FDAGVMYLP
+576 FDAGIMYLP
-585 ELASFYQET
+585 ELATSYQQD
-594 CKNSTIVQ
+594 CKNSLIVQ
-602 KSVADGKFYVP
+602 KSIDDGKFYVP

-638 GFVKSAFDID
+638 GFVKSSFDID
-648 MTAQEAM
+648 MTAEEAT

-671 YLYPKDFEGKAEVL
+671 YLYPKDFDGKAEVL
-685 KLIDDWNNS
+685 KLIDDWNAS
-694 EDGAHNKIIYTDA
+694 ENGAHNKIVYTDA

-773 NAETFIVGFAAGIIG
+773 NAETFIIGLFAGLIG
-788 VVLTFI
+788 VVLTYI
-794 LCFPVNAIIAS
+794 LCFPVNAIIAK
-805 VSGLK
+805 VSGGLK
-810 NIAVLKFSHALLLIA
+810 NIAVLKFNHALILIA

>member
-1 MEKYILEL
+1 MGKYILEL

-26 KGVSIAFRH
+26 KGVSMAFRH

-45 GCGKTTLLNII
+45 GCGKTTMLNII

-61 YTSGDLFIK
+61 YTSGDLIIK
-70 GQSTKKFRS
+70 GQSTKKFKG

-97 NLIPHLTV
+97 NLIPHLSV

-120 KERKK
+120 KERKQ

-134 GLKNEYKKRPNQL
+134 GLKNECKKRPNQL

-177 DSKTSVEVMEL
+177 DSKTSVQIMEL
-188 IKDISKER
+188 IKEISKER
-196 LVIMVTHNNEI
+196 LVIMVTHNTEL
-207 AQKYSSRIIKLLD
+207 AEKYSSRIIKLLD
-220 GKVVDDNNPPSENE
+220 GKVIDDSNPPSENDDALE
-234 KAIDRVVS
+234 RIIE
-242 TLLINEPNLSKKEQK
+242 TLPQNAQN
-257 LQKNDKKVFK
+257 LQKNNKKAFK

-273 SIFTAFMLSLKNLI
+273 SVFTAFMLSLKNLI

-337 TVAIDYSSLNSFMG
+337 TVAIDYSSLSSFMG
-351 QDNKVG
+351 ESNKVG
-357 TEKDDDSIGVYNP
+357 TSEEEGSFGVYNP
-370 STIIAKLG
+370 STIIAKMG

-387 VNYINNYIEEDNKK
+387 VKYINDYIEEDNKK
-401 GDKKSLSSVQFTY
+401 GDRKSLSSVQFTY
-414 ATNLKILT
+414 ATNLKVLT
-422 EGKDGIVFVDTTPTT
+422 EGSEGIIFVDTKPTT
-437 SSIYGTTS
+437 SSIYGTSS
-445 SLFYEGLDEKDFVLS
+445 SLFYEGLADKDFVLS

-489 MLNNL
+489 MLTKL
-494 GINFSVNEAGEYN
+494 GIAVSVNSEGEYE
-507 RILYSDI
+507 RILYLDV
-514 IGKTYKLV
+514 IGKTYKV
-522 TNDDYYKP
+522 ISNDTYYTP
-530 VYDGEGNLTDFS
+530 VYDSEGNVTEFS
-542 TIAKSDYQTVYDGAS
+542 TLAKADYQTAFDGAS
-557 ETLSICGVMKPRE
+557 ETLSICGVMKPRK

-576 FDAGVMYLP
+576 FDAGIMYLP
-585 ELASFYQET
+585 ELATSYQQD
-594 CKNSTIVQ
+594 CKNSLIVQ
-602 KSVADGKFYVP
+602 KSIDDGKFYVP

-638 GFVKSAFDID
+638 GFVKSSFDID
-648 MTAQEAM
+648 MTAEEAT

-671 YLYPKDFEGKAEVL
+671 YLYPKDFDGKAEVL
-685 KLIDDWNNS
+685 KLIDDWNAS
-694 EDGAHNKIIYTDA
+694 ENGAHNKIVYTDA

-773 NAETFIVGFAAGIIG
+773 NAETFIIGLFAGLIG
-788 VVLTFI
+788 VVLTYI
-794 LCFPVNAIIAS
+794 LCFPVNAIIAK
-805 VSGLK
+805 VSGGLK
-810 NIAVLKFSHALLLIA
+810 NIAVLKFDHALILIA

>member
-1 MEKYILEL
+1 M
-9 KDIKKDYKLA
+9 
-19 DNVVPAL
+19 PAL
-26 KGVSIAFRH
+26 KGVSMAFRH

-45 GCGKTTLLNII
+45 GCGKTTMLNII

-61 YTSGDLFIK
+61 YTSGDLIIK
-70 GQSTKKFRS
+70 GQSTKKFKG

-90 GFVFQSY
+90 GFVFQGY
-97 NLIPHLTV
+97 NLIPHLSV

-120 KERKK
+120 KERKQ

-134 GLKNEYKKRPNQL
+134 GLKNECKKRPNQL

-177 DSKTSVEVMEL
+177 DSKTSVQIMEL
-188 IKDISKER
+188 IKEISKER
-196 LVIMVTHNNEI
+196 LVIMVTHNTEL
-207 AQKYSSRIIKLLD
+207 AEKYSSRIIKLLD
-220 GKVVDDNNPPSENE
+220 GKVIDDSNPPSENDDALE
-234 KAIDRVVS
+234 RIIE
-242 TLLINEPNLSKKEQK
+242 TLPQNAQN
-257 LQKNDKKVFK
+257 LQKNDKKAFK

-273 SIFTAFMLSLKNLI
+273 SVFTAFMLSLKNLI

-337 TVAIDYSSLNSFMG
+337 TVAIDYSSLSSFMG
-351 QDNKVG
+351 ESNKVG
-357 TEKDDDSIGVYNP
+357 TSEEEGSFGVYNP
-370 STIIAKLG
+370 STIIAKMG

-387 VNYINNYIEEDNKK
+387 VKYINDYIEEDNKK
-401 GDKKSLSSVQFTY
+401 GDRKSLSSVQFTY
-414 ATNLKILT
+414 ATNLKVLT
-422 EGKDGIVFVDTTPTT
+422 EGSEGVVFVDTKPTT
-437 SSIYGTTS
+437 SSIYGTSS
-445 SLFYEGLDEKDFVLS
+445 SLFYEGLADKDFVLS

-474 EVLLVLNSTGALSTD
+474 EVLLVLDSTGALSTD
-489 MLNNL
+489 MLTKL
-494 GINFSVNEAGEYN
+494 GIAVSVNSEGEYE
-507 RILYSDI
+507 RILYSDV
-514 IGKTYKLV
+514 IGKTYKV
-522 TNDDYYKP
+522 ISNDTYYTP
-530 VYDGEGNLTDFS
+530 VYDSEGNVTEFS
-542 TIAKSDYQTVYDGAS
+542 TLAKADYQTAFDGAS
-557 ETLSICGVMKPRE
+557 ETLSICGVMKPRK

-576 FDAGVMYLP
+576 FDAGIMYLP
-585 ELASFYQET
+585 ELATSYQQD
-594 CKNSTIVQ
+594 CKNSLIVQ
-602 KSVADGKFYVP
+602 KSIDDGKFYVP

-638 GFVKSAFDID
+638 GFVKSSFDID
-648 MTAQEAM
+648 MTAEEAT

-671 YLYPKDFEGKAEVL
+671 YLYPKNFDGKAEVL
-685 KLIDDWNNS
+685 KLIDDWNAS
-694 EDGAHNKIIYTDA
+694 ENGAHNKIVYTDA

-773 NAETFIVGFAAGIIG
+773 NAETFIIGLFAGLIG
-788 VVLTFI
+788 VVLTYI
-794 LCFPVNAIIAS
+794 LCFPVNAIIAK
-805 VSGLK
+805 VSGGLK
-810 NIAVLKFSHALLLIA
+810 NIAVLKFDHALILIA

>member
-1 MEKYILEL
+1 MGKYILEL

-26 KGVSIAFRH
+26 KGVSMAFRH

-45 GCGKTTLLNII
+45 GCGKTTMLNII

-61 YTSGDLFIK
+61 YTSGDLIIK
-70 GQSTKKFRS
+70 GQSTKKFKG

-97 NLIPHLTV
+97 NLIPHLSV

-120 KERKK
+120 KERKQ

-134 GLKNEYKKRPNQL
+134 GLKNECKKRPNQL

-177 DSKTSVEVMEL
+177 DSKTSVQIMEL
-188 IKDISKER
+188 IKEISKER
-196 LVIMVTHNNEI
+196 LVIMVTHNTEL
-207 AQKYSSRIIKLLD
+207 AEKYSSRIIKLVD
-220 GKVVDDNNPPSENE
+220 GKVIDDSNPPSENDDALE
-234 KAIDRVVS
+234 RIIE
-242 TLLINEPNLSKKEQK
+242 TLPQNAQN
-257 LQKNDKKVFK
+257 LQKNDKKAFK

-273 SIFTAFMLSLKNLI
+273 SVFTAFMLSLKNLI

-337 TVAIDYSSLNSFMG
+337 TVAIDYSSLSSFMG
-351 QDNKVG
+351 ESNKVG
-357 TEKDDDSIGVYNP
+357 TSEEEGSFGVYNP
-370 STIIAKLG
+370 STIIAKMG

-387 VNYINNYIEEDNKK
+387 VKYINDYIEEDNKK
-401 GDKKSLSSVQFTY
+401 GDRKSLSSVQFTY
-414 ATNLKILT
+414 ATNLKVLT
-422 EGKDGIVFVDTTPTT
+422 EGSEGVIFVDTKPTT
-437 SSIYGTTS
+437 SSIYGTSS
-445 SLFYEGLDEKDFVLS
+445 SLFYEGLADKDFVLS

-489 MLNNL
+489 MLTKL
-494 GINFSVNEAGEYN
+494 GIAVSVNSEGEYE
-507 RILYSDI
+507 RILYSDV
-514 IGKTYKLV
+514 IGKTYKV
-522 TNDDYYKP
+522 ISNDTYYTP
-530 VYDGEGNLTDFS
+530 VYDSEGNVTEFS
-542 TIAKSDYQTVYDGAS
+542 TLAKADYQTAFDGAS
-557 ETLSICGVMKPRE
+557 ETLSICGVMKPRK

-576 FDAGVMYLP
+576 FDAGIMYLP
-585 ELASFYQET
+585 ELATSYQQD
-594 CKNSTIVQ
+594 CKNSLIVQ
-602 KSVADGKFYVP
+602 KSIDDGKFYVP

-638 GFVKSAFDID
+638 GFVKSSFDID
-648 MTAQEAM
+648 MTAEEAT

-671 YLYPKDFEGKAEVL
+671 YLYPKDFDGKAEVL
-685 KLIDDWNNS
+685 KLIDDWNAS
-694 EDGAHNKIIYTDA
+694 ENGAHNKIVYTDA

-773 NAETFIVGFAAGIIG
+773 NAETFIIGLFAGLIG
-788 VVLTFI
+788 VVLTYI
-794 LCFPVNAIIAS
+794 LCFPVNAIIAK
-805 VSGLK
+805 VSGGLK
-810 NIAVLKFSHALLLIA
+810 NIAVLKFDHALILIA

>member
-1 MEKYILEL
+1 MGKYILEL

-26 KGVSIAFRH
+26 KGVSMAFRH

-45 GCGKTTLLNII
+45 GCGKTTMLNII

-61 YTSGDLFIK
+61 YTSGDLIIK
-70 GQSTKKFRS
+70 GQSTKKFKG

-90 GFVFQSY
+90 GFVFQGY
-97 NLIPHLTV
+97 NLIPHLSV

-120 KERKK
+120 KERKQ

-134 GLKNEYKKRPNQL
+134 GLKNECKKRPNQL

-177 DSKTSVEVMEL
+177 DSKTSVQIMEL
-188 IKDISKER
+188 IKEISKER
-196 LVIMVTHNNEI
+196 LVIMVTHNTEL
-207 AQKYSSRIIKLLD
+207 AEKYSSRIIKLLD
-220 GKVVDDNNPPSENE
+220 GKVIDDSNPPSENDDALE
-234 KAIDRVVS
+234 RIIE
-242 TLLINEPNLSKKEQK
+242 TLPQNAQN
-257 LQKNDKKVFK
+257 LQKNDKKAFK

-273 SIFTAFMLSLKNLI
+273 SVFTAFMLSLKNLI

-337 TVAIDYSSLNSFMG
+337 TVAIDYSSLSSFMG
-351 QDNKVG
+351 ESNKVG
-357 TEKDDDSIGVYNP
+357 TSEEEGSFGVYNP
-370 STIIAKLG
+370 STIIAKMG

-387 VNYINNYIEEDNKK
+387 VKYINDYIEEDNKK
-401 GDKKSLSSVQFTY
+401 GDRKSLSSVQFTY
-414 ATNLKILT
+414 ATNLKVLT
-422 EGKDGIVFVDTTPTT
+422 EGSEGVIFVDTKPTT
-437 SSIYGTTS
+437 SSIYGTSS
-445 SLFYEGLDEKDFVLS
+445 SLFYEGLADKDFVLS

-489 MLNNL
+489 MLTKL
-494 GINFSVNEAGEYN
+494 GIAVSVNSEGEYE
-507 RILYSDI
+507 RILYSDV
-514 IGKTYKLV
+514 IGKTYKV
-522 TNDDYYKP
+522 ISNDTYYTP
-530 VYDGEGNLTDFS
+530 VYDSEGNVTEFS
-542 TIAKSDYQTVYDGAS
+542 TLAKADYQTAFDGAS
-557 ETLSICGVMKPRE
+557 ETLSICGVMKPRK

-576 FDAGVMYLP
+576 FDAGIMYLP
-585 ELASFYQET
+585 ELATSYQQD
-594 CKNSTIVQ
+594 CKNSLIVQ
-602 KSVADGKFYVP
+602 KSIDDGKFYVP

-638 GFVKSAFDID
+638 GFVKSSFDID
-648 MTAQEAM
+648 MTAEEAT

-671 YLYPKDFEGKAEVL
+671 YLYPKDFDGKAEVL
-685 KLIDDWNNS
+685 KLIDDWNAS
-694 EDGAHNKIIYTDA
+694 ENGAHNKIVYTDA

-773 NAETFIVGFAAGIIG
+773 NAETFIIGLFAGLIG
-788 VVLTFI
+788 VVLTYI
-794 LCFPVNAIIAS
+794 LCFPVNAIIAK
-805 VSGLK
+805 VSGGLK
-810 NIAVLKFSHALLLIA
+810 NIAVLKFDHALILIA